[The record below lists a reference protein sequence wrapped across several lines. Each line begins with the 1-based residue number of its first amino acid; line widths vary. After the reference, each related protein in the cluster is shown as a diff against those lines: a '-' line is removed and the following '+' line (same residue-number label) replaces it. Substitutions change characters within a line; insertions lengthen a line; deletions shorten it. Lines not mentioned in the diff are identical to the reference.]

1 MSRKRQLFKAIQKP
15 FRQISKQFL
24 SAINKQIIWLL
35 RTISGTQ
42 RRRGSVNSGFVL
54 PTVAMVVLV
63 VVLLT
68 TAILFR
74 SFERSKNASNV
85 RVNEATMQAATPAL
99 DRAKAKITALFAD
112 PTLPRSVPSNVT
124 LYNTLINKLSI
135 YTLGDETPITLAY
148 DLNKNNKIEAGKT
161 IILENKEN
169 IQTAWKFPAD
179 TDNNGKFDSFILY
192 GIYFRTPP
200 QTGIIQDRS
209 RSPLDART
217 PPMLPAKAGGAC
229 DVAGDTSASLVGSSG
244 WYKLPT
250 GELKKSFFVYAVTV
264 PISDISQATSLD
276 TTKYEKY
283 RGNKGFSAL
292 EMQQDRSQIS
302 ITNNAVVYEDDLDIT
317 PGPIFRLNGR
327 IFTNSN
333 LFTAKS
339 DKDITLFQVSS
350 RDSCYYERENGRI
363 IVGGNVAGSSP
374 ISNTKGDKDGTS
386 AGSNPDI
393 GDVKVHLFKENDAP
407 ATKKLDG
414 TNKSTSNKP
423 NEIAY
428 NTQAYAQRIDLL
440 VKAELAKATTNDPQE
455 VETNTNKRL
464 LYDPSLDAT
473 QVRKEELENW
483 FRKRTRRVP
492 FKEVPYGTSGIEKSA
507 GVDYTIATDTDT
519 FMKGS
524 VNTLRPMDAW
534 IYPIDASTKL
544 TLNTAQLPT
553 RDPDIVD
560 NTPVTETELGDRI
573 VVGNNLPELIW
584 DDTKGDFVG
593 ENDPQPITPALK
605 WTSSTTKNRTR
616 STRVRQLSDLGVT
629 GRDGFWEI
637 SAASPRTN
645 ILDVVG
651 GLRVITG
658 AGIYKPTGSG
668 LPTRPT
674 TVPNDPSTSG
684 VKENAGTVVWPD
696 SMPMLVPDPT
706 DPLDA
711 SKQKRGDLVM
721 RATAVYHY
729 NFDSYNPLAAT
740 ADYYQKPMACVSSYY
755 NPTNQVT
762 ATTNTYNPLDL
773 TTVAASNNGIVY
785 TAPATTAAGITR
797 GQAVDSNGFFAAATN
812 DDDVTNTSVTLL
824 DRLKHQAN
832 LVFPNGRLVNPLL
845 RQALAK
851 ATTSELTL
859 SEQSAIDSTI
869 CAITIA
875 DGTLSRST
883 TYVPDGAIKETAFL
897 DARQIKAID
906 KDKDGLLT
914 GKYNLEVEQRQ
925 PLEIRA
931 TTIDLSLLRT
941 QAIGSASDKEYLL
954 PNSGIIYASR
964 DDAQKDRSDLSENV
978 SASDY
983 KLDPERRPNAIMLIN
998 GSNLSRLNDYR
1009 PEEKG
1014 LILATEL
1021 PAYVKGNFNLHTQQE
1036 FLGDD
1041 FLLFSDSDYDTKFY
1055 TRVEKNRDPNFA
1067 CRPKDSRLPKCTT
1080 GETWRPASVIA
1091 DAVTL
1096 LSGNFREG
1104 FRNEGDYDLRNNQ
1117 QVSDTDAVFNR
1128 LKAGFWNNNFVTSS
1142 NFFTASNDDTYYKG
1156 GPNDTTNDFNNTTRL
1171 VPNPNNSSYLNN
1183 FVTPI
1188 QRRGSFPEYVMEMCF
1203 KIPVSECRE
1212 TDWYIGYDGDNDN
1225 TITAAERGI
1234 QSSDLITL
1242 LRPTPAVGQLVA
1254 GTTARSAKAGFE
1266 RFARRVAFKRNSN
1279 GRLLTS
1285 TNAVITNTNL
1295 GNTTP
1300 VALGITIAGVVAQ
1313 FSDGSLP
1320 QAANN
1325 ALWFATT
1332 KDVNTSKPPGFVSSD
1347 IIYKNNIRLF
1357 YRYPQLPVG
1366 SSPSLSSLRDFPG
1379 NTTTTAFTSSTK
1391 DGSFQ
1396 PLLEPVLQLQVT
1408 TTDPGDDDTAYA
1420 TYPKIVGSSS
1430 LVKNTRWLS
1439 KASETTFNLVVA
1451 AGDTPDRVNS
1461 ISGGSTPTTYEING
1475 GLHNFVRFLENWNGV
1490 NANINGSFI
1499 QFKRSI
1505 YASAPFQVLVRPG
1518 PVNVAVTSGNPSI
1531 PSSTDNINSI
1541 FFRVL
1546 HSERP
1551 GYTSDSTYITNPA
1564 GEAPYYMPPNR
1575 NWGFDVALLAQNP
1588 DLFAQRFVTP
1598 ATDPPN
1604 EYFREVGRDDLWV
1617 KTLLCSVQDE
1627 NANAGDGFED
1637 APSAY
1642 FGTIVSTPVT
1652 TPPTPDRK
1660 FKFVLPV
1667 TERPTNC
1674 QLQPS

>member
-1 MSRKRQLFKAIQKP
+1 MSRKRQLVKAIQKT
-15 FRQISKQFL
+15 FRQTSKQFL
-24 SAINKQIIWLL
+24 SAINKQIILLL

-99 DRAKAKITALFAD
+99 ERAKAKITALFAD
-112 PTLPRSVPSNVT
+112 PTLPRSVPSNLT

-135 YTLGDETPITLAY
+135 YTFGDETPITLAY
-148 DLNKNNKIEAGKT
+148 NLNKSTSTPMIEAGSSMA
-161 IILENKEN
+161 LENQEN

-192 GIYFRTPP
+192 GLYFRTPP
-200 QTGIIQDRS
+200 QTGTTQTRS

-229 DVAGDTSASLVGSSG
+229 DIAGDTSASLVGSSG

-264 PISDISQATSLD
+264 PISDIAQATSLD

-292 EMQQDRSQIS
+292 EMQQDRSQVS

-317 PGPIFRLNGR
+317 PGPRFRLNGR

-333 LFTAKS
+333 LFTAKTS
-339 DKDITLFQVSS
+339 QDITLFQVSS
-350 RDSCYYERENGRI
+350 RYSCYYERENSKI
-363 IVGGNVAGSSP
+363 VVGGNVATSSP
-374 ISNTKGDKDGTS
+374 ISISDTGGTYV
-386 AGSNPDI
+386 D
-393 GDVKVHLFKENDAP
+393 LFVENGAP
-407 ATKKLDG
+407 T
-414 TNKSTSNKP
+414 TNKTLASTNKTTSN
-423 NEIAY
+423 NSNDIAY

-440 VKAELAKATTNDPQE
+440 VNAQLANATSTDPQE
-455 VETNTNKRL
+455 IQSNISNRL
-464 LYDPSLDAT
+464 LSDPSLDPIAI
-473 QVRKEELENW
+473 RKEELGNW
-483 FRKRTRRVP
+483 FRKRTRRIP
-492 FKEVPYGTSGIEKSA
+492 FKEVPYGTSSIQKSA
-507 GVDYTIATDTDT
+507 GVDYTTADAAT

-534 IYPIDASTKL
+534 IYPTDTNTTL

-553 RDPDIVD
+553 IDPDVVD
-560 NTPVTETELGDRI
+560 NTPVIETQLGDRI

-584 DDTKGDFVG
+584 DSTKGDFVG
-593 ENDPQPITPALK
+593 EDDPQPITPAVK
-605 WTSSTTKNRTR
+605 WTSSTTKDRTR

-637 SAASPRTN
+637 SAASPRSN
-645 ILDVVG
+645 PLDVVG

-658 AGIYKPTGSG
+658 AGVYRPTGSG
-668 LPTRPT
+668 LTPTRPT
-674 TVPNDPSTSG
+674 PPDDPSTPVS
-684 VKENAGTVVWPD
+684 VVNESAGTVVWPD
-696 SMPMLVPDPT
+696 TMPMLVPDPT

-729 NFDSYNPLAAT
+729 KFDSYNPQAAT
-740 ADYYQKPMACVSSYY
+740 PDDYQTPMACVSSYY
-755 NPTNQVT
+755 DPTNKDT
-762 ATTNTYNPLDL
+762 ARNTGTLADVSGEVVGAKP
-773 TTVAASNNGIVY
+773 AGARSNNGIVY
-785 TAPATTAAGITR
+785 EAPATTSAGITR
-797 GQAVDSNGFFAAATN
+797 GQTVDSNGFFAVATN

-824 DRLKHQAN
+824 NRLKHQAN

-851 ATTSELTL
+851 ATTSKLTL

-869 CAITIA
+869 CAIQIA
-875 DGTLSRST
+875 DGTLAQSN
-883 TYVPDGAIKETAFL
+883 TYIPHGAITEKAFL

-906 KDKDGLLT
+906 KGGALT
-914 GKYNLEVEQRQ
+914 GNYNLEVEQRQ

-931 TTIDLSLLRT
+931 TTIDLSKLRIP
-941 QAIGSASDKEYLL
+941 AIGAASDKEYLL

-964 DDAQKDRSDLSENV
+964 DDAQKDASNSTSENV

-983 KLDPERRPNAIMLIN
+983 RLDPERRPNAIMLIN
-998 GSNLSRLNDYR
+998 GSDLSRETNYR

-1021 PAYVKGNFNLHTQQE
+1021 PVYVKGDFNLHAKQE
-1036 FLGDD
+1036 FKTPD
-1041 FLLFSDSDYDTKFY
+1041 LLPAPSASTYDTKFY
-1055 TRVEKNRDPNFA
+1055 TRAATNRDPDFA
-1067 CRPKDSRLPKCTT
+1067 CRPNDSRLPNCTT

-1096 LSGNFREG
+1096 LSANFREG

-1117 QVSDTDAVFNR
+1117 GSDPNLILDR
-1128 LKAGFWNNNFVTSS
+1128 LKVGFWNNNFVTSS
-1142 NFFTASNDDTYYKG
+1142 KFLIDSGGDAYYQG
-1156 GPNDTTNDFNNTTRL
+1156 TPTSSDSVN
-1171 VPNPNNSSYLNN
+1171 NNSSYLNN

-1188 QRRGSFPEYVMEMCF
+1188 QRRGTFSEYVMEICF
-1203 KIPVSECRE
+1203 KIPVSECQPG
-1212 TDWYIGYDGDNDN
+1212 DWYVGLDSDAN
-1225 TITAAERGI
+1225 TSNALDLTTEILKR
-1234 QSSDLITL
+1234 SSDVINTDPDKL
-1242 LRPTPAVGQLVA
+1242 LA
-1254 GTTARSAKAGFE
+1254 GTTARSPRTGFE
-1266 RFARRVAFKRNSN
+1266 RFARRVAFKRKYDVATSN
-1279 GRLLTS
+1279 TDFAKTLDASGTVKAF
-1285 TNAVITNTNL
+1285 ND
-1295 GNTTP
+1295 GTP
-1300 VALGITIAGVVAQ
+1300 SVLGIKTVSGNKVVAY
-1313 FSDGSLP
+1313 FDNNTLP
-1320 QAANN
+1320 ETASN

-1332 KDVNTSKPPGFVSSD
+1332 TNTNYTQAPPSTLSE
-1347 IIYKNNIRLF
+1347 IKYNNTNRLF
-1357 YRYPQLPVG
+1357 FRYPKLPASG
-1366 SSPSLSSLRDFPG
+1366 SIRDFPG
-1379 NTTTTAFTSSTK
+1379 AISPFSSTPIRNPLY
-1391 DGSFQ
+1391 Q

-1408 TTDPGDDDTAYA
+1408 TAAPQDNN
-1420 TYPKIVGSSS
+1420 YPTLAGSSS

-1439 KASETTFNLVVA
+1439 QASATNFNLVVA
-1451 AGDTPDRVNS
+1451 GGDTPARV
-1461 ISGGSTPTTYEING
+1461 GSSTYEING
-1475 GLHNFVRFLENWNGV
+1475 GLHNFVRFLENWSGID
-1490 NANINGSFI
+1490 ANINGSFI

-1505 YASAPFQVLVRPG
+1505 FASAPFQAFVRPG
-1518 PVNVAVTSGNPSI
+1518 PTTAPGTTSDPNNTDAPSLAK
-1531 PSSTDNINSI
+1531 NNSI

-1546 HSERP
+1546 HSDRP
-1551 GYTSDSTYITNPA
+1551 GYTSDSTSIGATGA
-1564 GEAPYYMPPNR
+1564 GEAPYYIPPNR

-1598 ATDPPN
+1598 AADPPN

-1617 KTLLCSVQDE
+1617 KTLLCAVQDE
-1627 NANAGDGFED
+1627 NANAGNGFED

-1652 TPPTPDRK
+1652 SPPTPDRK
-1660 FKFVLPV
+1660 FKFALPA
-1667 TERPTNC
+1667 TERPSNC
-1674 QLQPS
+1674 QLPLS

>member
-1 MSRKRQLFKAIQKP
+1 MSRKRQLFKVIQKT
-15 FRQISKQFL
+15 FRQISKQLL
-24 SAINKQIIWLL
+24 SAINRQIIWLL

-42 RRRGSVNSGFVL
+42 RRHGSVNSGFVL

-99 DRAKAKITALFAD
+99 DRAKAKISALFAD
-112 PTLPRSVPSNVT
+112 PTLPRSVPSNLT
-124 LYNTLINKLSI
+124 LYSTLVNKLSV
-135 YTLGDETPITLAY
+135 YTFGDETPITLAY
-148 DLNKNNKIEAGKT
+148 NLNKSTSSPKIEAASSMA
-161 IILENKEN
+161 LENQEN

-200 QTGIIQDRS
+200 QTGITQTRS

-244 WYKLPT
+244 WYKLPN

-264 PISDISQATSLD
+264 PISDIPTTSSLASD
-276 TTKYEKY
+276 TKYEKY

-292 EMQQDRSQIS
+292 EMQQDRSQVS

-317 PGPIFRLNGR
+317 PGPRFRLNGR

-333 LFTAKS
+333 LFTGETS
-339 DKDITLFQVSS
+339 EDITFYQVSS
-350 RDSCYYERENGRI
+350 RYSCYYERENGKI
-363 IVGGNVAGSSP
+363 VVGGNIATSNP
-374 ISNTKGDKDGTS
+374 ISTTNLGGTRIDLFRENN
-386 AGSNPDI
+386 APDTSKSLA
-393 GDVKVHLFKENDAP
+393 D
-407 ATKKLDG
+407 
-414 TNKSTSNKP
+414 TNKTTSN
-423 NEIAY
+423 NSNAIAY

-440 VKAELAKATTNDPQE
+440 VKAQLNNATTTDPQE
-455 VETNTNKRL
+455 IRTNITNRIL
-464 LYDPSLDAT
+464 NDPSLDAT
-473 QVRKEELENW
+473 KVRKEELENW

-492 FKEVPYGTSGIEKSA
+492 FNEVPYGTSAIEKSA
-507 GVDYTIATDTDT
+507 GVDYTTADAAT
-519 FMKGS
+519 FMEGS

-534 IYPIDASTKL
+534 IYPTDANTTL

-553 RDPDIVD
+553 GDPDVVD
-560 NTPVTETELGDRI
+560 NTPVIETQLGDRI

-584 DDTKGDFVG
+584 DNTKGDFVG
-593 ENDPQPITPALK
+593 ENDPQLISAGVK
-605 WTSSTTKNRTR
+605 WTGSATKDRTR

-658 AGIYKPTGSG
+658 AGVYRPNTDSG

-674 TVPNDPSTSG
+674 PPDDPSTPTPSTPILPSE
-684 VKENAGTVVWPD
+684 VNESFGTVVWPD
-696 SMPMLVPDPT
+696 TMPMLVPDPT

-729 NFDSYNPLAAT
+729 NFDSYNPQAAT
-740 ADYYQKPMACVSSYY
+740 PDDYQTPMACVSSYY
-755 NPTNQVT
+755 DPTNKDT
-762 ATTNTYNPLDL
+762 ARNTGTLADVSGEVVGAKP
-773 TTVAASNNGIVY
+773 AGARSNNGIVY
-785 TAPATTAAGITR
+785 EAPATTSAGITR
-797 GQAVDSNGFFAAATN
+797 GQAVDGNGFFAVATT
-812 DDDVTNTSVTLL
+812 DDNVTNTSVTLL
-824 DRLKHQAN
+824 NRLKYQAN

-851 ATTSELTL
+851 ATTSKLTL

-869 CAITIA
+869 CAIQIA
-875 DGTLSRST
+875 DGTLTRST
-883 TYVPDGAIKETAFL
+883 TYIPDGAIKETAFL

-906 KDKDGLLT
+906 KGATLT

-941 QAIGSASDKEYLL
+941 KAIGLVSDKEYLL

-964 DDAQKDRSDLSENV
+964 DDAQKDRSDSTSDNV

-983 KLDPERRPNAIMLIN
+983 KLDYERRPNAIMLIN
-998 GSNLSRLNDYR
+998 GSNLSRLTDYR

-1036 FLGDD
+1036 FLGGD
-1041 FLLFSDSDYDTKFY
+1041 LLDPSAANYDTKFY
-1055 TRVEKNRDPNFA
+1055 TRTAANRDPNFA
-1067 CRPKDSRLPKCTT
+1067 CRPNDSRLPNCGT
-1080 GETWRPASVIA
+1080 GETWRPASVLA

-1096 LSGNFREG
+1096 LSDNFRQG
-1104 FRNEGDYDLRNNQ
+1104 FRNEGDYDLRNNH
-1117 QVSDTDAVFNR
+1117 QVSDADAVFNR

-1142 NFFTASNDDTYYKG
+1142 NFFTSSNDDTYYKG
-1156 GPNDTTNDFNNTTRL
+1156 TPTGADSVNF
-1171 VPNPNNSSYLNN
+1171 NSSYLNN

-1212 TDWYIGYDGDNDN
+1212 TNWYIGYDGDRSIQSHNLPAN
-1225 TITAAERGI
+1225 AER
-1234 QSSDLITL
+1234 DKL
-1242 LRPTPAVGQLVA
+1242 LA
-1254 GTTARSAKAGFE
+1254 GTTAQPAKAGFE
-1266 RFARRVAFKRNSN
+1266 RFARRVAFKRNSS

-1285 TNAVITNTNL
+1285 SNIVITNANL
-1295 GNTTP
+1295 TSTTP
-1300 VALGITIAGVVAQ
+1300 VALGITTVGGAKVVAQ
-1313 FSDGSLP
+1313 FSDSTSIMP
-1320 QAANN
+1320 EPANN

-1332 KDVNTSKPPGFVSSD
+1332 KNTNNTKPPELNGSE

-1366 SSPSLSSLRDFPG
+1366 SLPSLSSLRDFPG
-1379 NTTTTAFTSSTK
+1379 STATTTATTTPFTLSTR

-1408 TTDPGDDDTAYA
+1408 TTDPDDTEK
-1420 TYPKIVGSSS
+1420 TYVAIASSS
-1430 LVKNTRWLS
+1430 SFVKNTKWLS
-1439 KASETTFNLVVA
+1439 QASETTFNLVIA
-1451 AGDTPDRVNS
+1451 SGDTPARVNS

-1475 GLHNFVRFLENWNGV
+1475 GLHNFVRFLENWNGI

-1518 PVNVAVTSGNPSI
+1518 PTTVAATSSNPSV
-1531 PSSTDNINSI
+1531 PSSTANIDSI
-1541 FFRVL
+1541 FFRTL
-1546 HSERP
+1546 FSTRP
-1551 GYTSDSTYITNPA
+1551 GYTSDSTFTTNGA
-1564 GEAPYYMPPNR
+1564 GEAPYYTPPNR

-1588 DLFAQRFVTP
+1588 DLFAQRFVIP

-1617 KTLLCSVQDE
+1617 KTLLCGVQTQTS
-1627 NANAGDGFED
+1627 DGFED
-1637 APSAY
+1637 ADTSY
-1642 FGTIVSTPVT
+1642 FGNG
-1652 TPPTPDRK
+1652 
-1660 FKFVLPV
+1660 FKFALPA
-1667 TERPTNC
+1667 TERPTSC

>member
-1 MSRKRQLFKAIQKP
+1 MSRKRQLFKVIQKN
-15 FRQISKQFL
+15 FIQINKQLL

-99 DRAKAKITALFAD
+99 DRAKAKISALFAD
-112 PTLPRSVPSNVT
+112 PTLPRSVPSNLT
-124 LYNTLINKLSI
+124 LYNTLVNKLSI
-135 YTLGDETPITLAY
+135 YTFGDETPITLAY
-148 DLNKNNKIEAGKT
+148 NLNKNTTIEASSSMA
-161 IILENKEN
+161 LENQES

-200 QTGIIQDRS
+200 QTGTLRS

-264 PISDISQATSLD
+264 PISDIAQATSLD

-292 EMQQDRSQIS
+292 EMQQDRSQVS

-317 PGPIFRLNGR
+317 PGPRFRLNGR

-333 LFTAKS
+333 LFTAKTS
-339 DKDITLFQVSS
+339 EDITLFQVSS
-350 RDSCYYERENGRI
+350 RYSCYYERENSKI
-363 IVGGNVAGSSP
+363 VVGGNIATSSP
-374 ISNTKGDKDGTS
+374 ISTSNTGGTYV
-386 AGSNPDI
+386 D
-393 GDVKVHLFKENDAP
+393 LFVENGAP
-407 ATKKLDG
+407 T
-414 TNKSTSNKP
+414 TNKTLASTNKTTSN
-423 NEIAY
+423 NSNDIAY

-440 VKAELAKATTNDPQE
+440 VKAQLNNATTTDPQE
-455 VETNTNKRL
+455 IRTNITNRTL
-464 LYDPSLDAT
+464 NDPSLDAT
-473 QVRKEELENW
+473 KVRKEELENW

-492 FKEVPYGTSGIEKSA
+492 FKEVLYGNSA
-507 GVDYTIATDTDT
+507 IIKTGTTEYDYITDATT

-534 IYPIDASTKL
+534 IYPTDTNTTL
-544 TLNTAQLPT
+544 TLDTAQLPT
-553 RDPDIVD
+553 RDPDVVD
-560 NTPVTETELGDRI
+560 NTPVIETQLGDRI

-584 DDTKGDFVG
+584 DSTKGDFVG
-593 ENDPQPITPALK
+593 ENDPQPISPAVR
-605 WTSSTTKNRTR
+605 WTSSTTKDRTR
-616 STRVRQLSDLGVT
+616 STRLRQLSDLGVT

-637 SAASPRTN
+637 SAASPRSN
-645 ILDVVG
+645 PLDVVG

-658 AGIYKPTGSG
+658 AGIYKPTGSNPTDSG

-674 TVPNDPSTSG
+674 PTNDPTTSG
-684 VKENAGTVVWPD
+684 VNENAGIVVWPD
-696 SMPMLVPDPT
+696 TMPMLIPDPL

-729 NFDSYNPLAAT
+729 KFDSYEPKAAT
-740 ADYYQKPMACVSSYY
+740 PDDYQTPMACVSSYY
-755 NPTNQVT
+755 DPTNNET
-762 ATTNTYNPLDL
+762 ARNAGTLPDVSGDTS
-773 TTVAASNNGIVY
+773 VARTAGARSNNGVVY
-785 TAPATTAAGITR
+785 DAPATTSAGITR
-797 GQAVDSNGFFAAATN
+797 GQTVDSNGFFTLAASA
-812 DDDVTNTSVTLL
+812 DDVTNTSVSLL
-824 DRLKHQAN
+824 DRLKYQAN

-851 ATTSELTL
+851 ATTSKLTL

-869 CAITIA
+869 CAINIA
-875 DGTLSRST
+875 DGTVAQST
-883 TYVPDGAIKETAFL
+883 TYIPHGAITERAFL

-906 KDKDGLLT
+906 KGGSLT
-914 GKYNLEVEQRQ
+914 GNYNLEVEQRQ

-931 TTIDLSLLRT
+931 TTIDLGLLCTRVDLNCT
-941 QAIGSASDKEYLL
+941 RAIGAASDHEYLL

-964 DDAQKDRSDLSENV
+964 DDAQKDRSDSTSENV

-998 GSNLSRLNDYR
+998 GSNLSRETNYR
-1009 PEEKG
+1009 AEEKG

-1021 PAYVKGNFNLHTQQE
+1021 PVYVKGDFNLHTKQE
-1036 FLGDD
+1036 FKTPD
-1041 FLLFSDSDYDTKFY
+1041 LLPAPSASNYDTKFY
-1055 TRVEKNRDPNFA
+1055 TRAAANRDPNFA
-1067 CRPKDSRLPKCTT
+1067 CRPSDPRLPNCTT

-1096 LSGNFREG
+1096 LSNSFREG
-1104 FRNEGDYDLRNNQ
+1104 FRDEGDYDLRNNQ
-1117 QVSDTDAVFNR
+1117 GSDPNLVLKR
-1128 LKAGFWNNNFVTSS
+1128 LKIGFWNNNFVTSS
-1142 NFFTASNDDTYYKG
+1142 KFLINSGGDAYYQG
-1156 GPNDTTNDFNNTTRL
+1156 TPTSTDNS
-1171 VPNPNNSSYLNN
+1171 SSYLTN

-1188 QRRGSFPEYVMEMCF
+1188 QRRGTFPEYVMEMCF
-1203 KIPVSECRE
+1203 KIPVSECTE
-1212 TDWYIGYDGDNDN
+1212 LDWYIGYDGDR
-1225 TITAAERGI
+1225 TIKSHNLPANAEL
-1234 QSSDLITL
+1234 SKL
-1242 LRPTPAVGQLVA
+1242 LA
-1254 GTTARSAKAGFE
+1254 GTTAQPAQAGFE
-1266 RFARRVAFKRNSN
+1266 RFARRVAYKRN
-1279 GRLLTS
+1279 
-1285 TNAVITNTNL
+1285 NL
-1295 GNTTP
+1295 GQTVDASGNFMAWNSGTP
-1300 VALGITIAGVVAQ
+1300 VVLGITNAAQ
-1313 FSDGSLP
+1313 VGLFSNGSIP
-1320 QAANN
+1320 PTASN
-1325 ALWFATT
+1325 ALWFATSTDTDYT
-1332 KDVNTSKPPGFVSSD
+1332 KTPGSPLNT
-1347 IIYKNNIRLF
+1347 ITYNATNRLF
-1357 YRYPQLPVG
+1357 FRYHKAPAQ
-1366 SSPSLSSLRDFPG
+1366 SLRDFPG
-1379 NTTTTAFTSSTK
+1379 TTTGFTSTAK
-1391 DGSFQ
+1391 DATYQ

-1408 TTDPGDDDTAYA
+1408 TAAPPTNNNN
-1420 TYPKIVGSSS
+1420 YPSLAGASSSS

-1439 KASETTFNLVVA
+1439 QASATNFNLVVA
-1451 AGDTPDRVNS
+1451 GGDTPARV
-1461 ISGGSTPTTYEING
+1461 GSSTYEING
-1475 GLHNFVRFLENWNGV
+1475 GLHNFVRFLENWSGID
-1490 NANINGSFI
+1490 ANINGSFI

-1505 YASAPFQVLVRPG
+1505 FASAPFQAFVRPG
-1518 PVNVAVTSGNPSI
+1518 PTTAPATTADPNF
-1531 PSSTDNINSI
+1531 TDAASLAKNNSI
-1541 FFRVL
+1541 FYRVL
-1546 HSERP
+1546 HSDRP
-1551 GYTSDSTYITNPA
+1551 GYTSDSTSIGATGA
-1564 GEAPYYMPPNR
+1564 GEAPYYIPPNR

-1617 KTLLCSVQDE
+1617 KTLLCAVQDE
-1627 NANAGDGFED
+1627 NANAGNGFED

-1660 FKFVLPV
+1660 FKFALPA
-1667 TERPTNC
+1667 TERPTSC

>member
-1 MSRKRQLFKAIQKP
+1 MPRKRQLFKAIQKT
-15 FRQISKQFL
+15 FSQISKQFL

-135 YTLGDETPITLAY
+135 YTFGDETPITLAY
-148 DLNKNNKIEAGKT
+148 NLNKSTSSPMIEAGSSVV
-161 IILENKEN
+161 LENKEN

-192 GIYFRTPP
+192 GLYFRTPP
-200 QTGIIQDRS
+200 QTGTTQTRS

-229 DVAGDTSASLVGSSG
+229 DIAGDTSASLVGSSG

-264 PISDISQATSLD
+264 PISDIAQATSLD

-292 EMQQDRSQIS
+292 EMQQDRNQVP

-317 PGPIFRLNGR
+317 PGPRFRLNGR

-333 LFTAKS
+333 LFTGETS
-339 DKDITLFQVSS
+339 EDITFFQVSS
-350 RDSCYYERENGRI
+350 RYSCYYERENSKI
-363 IVGGNVAGSSP
+363 VVGGNIATNNP
-374 ISNTKGDKDGTS
+374 ISTTNLGGTRVDLFRENNAPDTTKS
-386 AGSNPDI
+386 LA
-393 GDVKVHLFKENDAP
+393 
-407 ATKKLDG
+407 G
-414 TNKSTSNKP
+414 TNKTTSN
-423 NEIAY
+423 NSNDIAY

-440 VKAELAKATTNDPQE
+440 VKAQFYNASTTDPQE
-455 VETNTNKRL
+455 IRTNISNRILT
-464 LYDPSLDAT
+464 DPSLDANK
-473 QVRKEELENW
+473 VRKEELENW

-492 FKEVPYGTSGIEKSA
+492 FKEVPYGTSAIIKSGTTEYDYITDA
-507 GVDYTIATDTDT
+507 GT

-534 IYPIDASTKL
+534 IYPTDTNTTL

-560 NTPVTETELGDRI
+560 DTPVTETELGDRI

-584 DDTKGDFVG
+584 DSTKGDFVG
-593 ENDPQPITPALK
+593 ENAPQAISPAVK
-605 WTSSTTKNRTR
+605 WTSSTTKDRTR

-668 LPTRPT
+668 LPSRPT

-684 VKENAGTVVWPD
+684 VNENAGTVVWPD
-696 SMPMLVPDPT
+696 SMPMLVPDPL

-721 RATAVYHY
+721 RATVVYHY

-740 ADYYQKPMACVSSYY
+740 PDDYQTPMACVSSYY
-755 NPTNQVT
+755 DPTNKDT
-762 ATTNTYNPLDL
+762 ARNTGTLADVSGEVVGTKP
-773 TTVAASNNGIVY
+773 AGARSNNGIVY
-785 TAPATTAAGITR
+785 EAPATTSAGITR

-851 ATTSELTL
+851 ATTSKLTL

-869 CAITIA
+869 CAIKIA
-875 DGTLSRST
+875 DGSLSTST

-906 KDKDGLLT
+906 KGAALT
-914 GKYNLEVEQRQ
+914 GNYNLEVEQRQ

-931 TTIDLSLLRT
+931 TTIDLNLLRT
-941 QAIGSASDKEYLL
+941 KAIGAASDKEYLL

-964 DDAQKDRSDLSENV
+964 DDAQKDRSDSTSDNV

-1009 PEEKG
+1009 AEEKG

-1021 PAYVKGNFNLHTQQE
+1021 PAYVKGNFNLHAKQE
-1036 FLGDD
+1036 FLGGD
-1041 FLLFSDSDYDTKFY
+1041 LLDPSASDYDTKFY
-1055 TRVEKNRDPNFA
+1055 TRTAANRDRNFA
-1067 CRPKDSRLPKCTT
+1067 CRPNDSRLPNCTT

-1104 FRNEGDYDLRNNQ
+1104 FRNEGDYDLRNNY
-1117 QVSDTDAVFNR
+1117 QVSNADAVLNR

-1142 NFFTASNDDTYYKG
+1142 NFFTASNDDTYYKSG
-1156 GPNDTTNDFNNTTRL
+1156 SSDTTNDFNNTTRL

-1203 KIPVSECRE
+1203 KIPVSECTE
-1212 TDWYIGYDGDNDN
+1212 TDWYIGYDGNRSIQSHN
-1225 TITAAERGI
+1225 LPANAER
-1234 QSSDLITL
+1234 DKL
-1242 LRPTPAVGQLVA
+1242 LA
-1254 GTTARSAKAGFE
+1254 GTTAQSAKAGFE
-1266 RFARRVAFKRNSN
+1266 RFARRVAFKRNSS

-1285 TNAVITNTNL
+1285 TNVVITSTNL
-1295 GNTTP
+1295 ALNNITP
-1300 VALGITIAGVVAQ
+1300 VALGITTVGGAKVVAQ
-1313 FSDGSLP
+1313 FNDSSLP
-1320 QAANN
+1320 EPANN

-1332 KDVNTSKPPGFVSSD
+1332 KEISIKAPGFSGSD

-1357 YRYPQLPVG
+1357 YRYPQVPAA
-1366 SSPSLSSLRDFPG
+1366 SLSSLRDFPG
-1379 NTTTTAFTSSTK
+1379 STTTFTR

-1408 TTDPGDDDTAYA
+1408 TTDPDNTEK
-1420 TYPKIVGSSS
+1420 TYTDIASSS
-1430 LVKNTRWLS
+1430 SFVKNTRWLS
-1439 KASETTFNLVVA
+1439 LASDTTFNLVIA
-1451 AGDTPDRVNS
+1451 SGDTPARVNS

-1475 GLHNFVRFLENWNGV
+1475 GLHNFVRFLENWNGI

-1518 PVNVAVTSGNPSI
+1518 PATVAAT
-1531 PSSTDNINSI
+1531 SSTPSALSSTANIDSI
-1541 FFRVL
+1541 FFRTL
-1546 HSERP
+1546 YSTRP
-1551 GYTSDSTYITNPA
+1551 GYTSDSTFTTNGA

-1598 ATDPPN
+1598 AADPPS

-1617 KTLLCSVQDE
+1617 KTLLCAVQTQT
-1627 NANAGDGFED
+1627 ADGFD
-1637 APSAY
+1637 TADTTY
-1642 FGTIVSTPVT
+1642 FGN
-1652 TPPTPDRK
+1652 D
-1660 FKFVLPV
+1660 FKFALPA

>member
-1 MSRKRQLFKAIQKP
+1 MSRKRQLFKVIQKN
-15 FRQISKQFL
+15 FRQIKKQLL

-42 RRRGSVNSGFVL
+42 RRRSSVNSGFVL

-99 DRAKAKITALFAD
+99 DRAKAKISALFAD
-112 PTLPRSVPSNVT
+112 PTLPRSVPSNLT
-124 LYNTLINKLSI
+124 LYNTLINKLSV
-135 YTLGDETPITLAY
+135 YTFGDETPITLAY
-148 DLNKNNKIEAGKT
+148 NLNKSTSTPKIEAGGSMA
-161 IILENKEN
+161 LENQEN

-192 GIYFRTPP
+192 GLYFRTPP
-200 QTGIIQDRS
+200 QTGTTQNRS

-229 DVAGDTSASLVGSSG
+229 DIAGDTSASLVGSSG

-264 PISDISQATSLD
+264 PISDIAQATSLD
-276 TTKYEKY
+276 TNKYEKY

-292 EMQQDRSQIS
+292 EMQQDRSQVS

-317 PGPIFRLNGR
+317 PGPRFRLNGR

-333 LFTAKS
+333 LFTGETS
-339 DKDITLFQVSS
+339 EDITFFQVSS
-350 RDSCYYERENGRI
+350 RYSCYYERENGKI
-363 IVGGNVAGSSP
+363 VVGGNIATSSS
-374 ISNTKGDKDGTS
+374 INTTNLGGTRVDLFRENN
-386 AGSNPDI
+386 APDT
-393 GDVKVHLFKENDAP
+393 
-407 ATKKLDG
+407 TKSLAG
-414 TNKSTSNKP
+414 TNKTTSN
-423 NEIAY
+423 NSNDIAY

-440 VKAELAKATTNDPQE
+440 VNAQFNNAATTDPQE
-455 VETNTNKRL
+455 IRTNITNRTL
-464 LYDPSLDAT
+464 NDPSLDAT
-473 QVRKEELENW
+473 KVRKEELENW

-492 FKEVPYGTSGIEKSA
+492 FKEVPYGTSAIEKSA
-507 GVDYTIATDTDT
+507 GVDYTTADAAT
-519 FMKGS
+519 FMNGS

-534 IYPIDASTKL
+534 IYPIDTNTKL

-553 RDPDIVD
+553 RDPDVVD
-560 NTPVTETELGDRI
+560 NTPVIETELGDRI

-584 DDTKGDFVG
+584 DTTKGDFVG
-593 ENDPQPITPALK
+593 ENDPQAISPAVK
-605 WTSSTTKNRTR
+605 WTSSTTKDRTR

-684 VKENAGTVVWPD
+684 VNENAGTVVWPD
-696 SMPMLVPDPT
+696 TMPMLVPDPL

-721 RATAVYHY
+721 RATVVYHY
-729 NFDSYNPLAAT
+729 NFNSYNPVAT
-740 ADYYQKPMACVSSYY
+740 TPDDYQTPMACVSSYY
-755 NPTNQVT
+755 NPTNQAT

-773 TTVAASNNGIVY
+773 TTAAASNNGIVY
-785 TAPATTAAGITR
+785 DAPTTTAANITR

-812 DDDVTNTSVTLL
+812 DDDVTNISVALL
-824 DRLKHQAN
+824 VRLKHQAN

-851 ATTSELTL
+851 ATTSKLTL

-869 CAITIA
+869 CAIQIA
-875 DGTLSRST
+875 DGTLTTST
-883 TYVPDGAIKETAFL
+883 TYVPDGAIKEIAFL

-906 KDKDGLLT
+906 KGAALT

-941 QAIGSASDKEYLL
+941 KAIGSVSDKEYLL

-964 DDAQKDRSDLSENV
+964 DDAQKDRSDSTSDNV

-998 GSNLSRLNDYR
+998 GSDLSRLTDYR

-1021 PAYVKGNFNLHTQQE
+1021 PAYVKGNFNLHAKQE
-1036 FLGDD
+1036 FLGGD
-1041 FLLFSDSDYDTKFY
+1041 LLDPSASNYDTKFY
-1055 TRVEKNRDPNFA
+1055 TRTATNRDPNFA
-1067 CRPKDSRLPKCTT
+1067 CRPNDSRLPNCTT

-1104 FRNEGDYDLRNNQ
+1104 FRNEGDYDLRNNY
-1117 QVSDTDAVFNR
+1117 QVSDADTVLNR

-1142 NFFTASNDDTYYKG
+1142 NFFTSSNDDTYYKG
-1156 GPNDTTNDFNNTTRL
+1156 TPTATDSVNF
-1171 VPNPNNSSYLNN
+1171 NSSYLNN

-1188 QRRGSFPEYVMEMCF
+1188 QRRGNFPEYVMEMCF
-1203 KIPVSECRE
+1203 KIPVSGCTE
-1212 TDWYIGYDGDNDN
+1212 TDWYIGYDGDRSIKSHNLPAN
-1225 TITAAERGI
+1225 AQLTK
-1234 QSSDLITL
+1234 L
-1242 LRPTPAVGQLVA
+1242 LA
-1254 GTTARSAKAGFE
+1254 GTTAQSANVDFR
-1266 RFARRVAFKRNSN
+1266 RFARRVAFKRDIN
-1279 GRLLTS
+1279 GKLLTS
-1285 TNAVITNTNL
+1285 GGAVITSANISQT
-1295 GNTTP
+1295 GYTP
-1300 VALGITIAGVVAQ
+1300 VALGITTVGGVKVVAQ
-1313 FSDGSLP
+1313 FNDGSLP
-1320 QAANN
+1320 EPANN

-1332 KDVNTSKPPGFVSSD
+1332 KDINTTKPPGFSGSD
-1347 IIYKNNIRLF
+1347 IIYENNIRLF
-1357 YRYPQLPVG
+1357 YRYPQVPA
-1366 SSPSLSSLRDFPG
+1366 SLLSTFRDFPG
-1379 NTTTTAFTSSTK
+1379 STTTFTR

-1408 TTDPGDDDTAYA
+1408 TTDADDTEK
-1420 TYPKIVGSSS
+1420 TYTDIASSS
-1430 LVKNTRWLS
+1430 SFVKNTRWLS
-1439 KASETTFNLVVA
+1439 QASDTTFNLVIA
-1451 AGDTPDRVNS
+1451 SGDTPARVNS

-1475 GLHNFVRFLENWNGV
+1475 GLHNFVRFLENWNGI

-1518 PVNVAVTSGNPSI
+1518 PTTVAATSST
-1531 PSSTDNINSI
+1531 PSSLSSTANIDSI
-1541 FFRVL
+1541 FFRTL
-1546 HSERP
+1546 FSTRP
-1551 GYTSDSTYITNPA
+1551 GYTSDSTFTTNGA
-1564 GEAPYYMPPNR
+1564 GEAPYYTPPNR

-1617 KTLLCSVQDE
+1617 KTLLCAVQDE
-1627 NANAGDGFED
+1627 NANAGNGFED

-1652 TPPTPDRK
+1652 TPPAPNRK
-1660 FKFVLPV
+1660 FKFALPA
-1667 TERPTNC
+1667 TERPTSC
-1674 QLQPS
+1674 ELQPS

>member
-1 MSRKRQLFKAIQKP
+1 MSRKGQLFKVIQKT
-15 FRQISKQFL
+15 FRQINKQLL

-99 DRAKAKITALFAD
+99 DRAKAKISALFAD
-112 PTLPRSVPSNVT
+112 PTLPRSVPSNLT

-135 YTLGDETPITLAY
+135 YTFGDETPITLAY
-148 DLNKNNKIEAGKT
+148 NLNKSTSNPMIEAGSSMA
-161 IILENKEN
+161 LENQEN

-200 QTGIIQDRS
+200 QTGTTQNRS

-264 PISDISQATSLD
+264 PISDIAQATSLD

-292 EMQQDRSQIS
+292 EMQQDRSQVS

-317 PGPIFRLNGR
+317 PGPRFRLNGR

-333 LFTAKS
+333 LFTAKTNQ
-339 DKDITLFQVSS
+339 DITLFQVSS
-350 RDSCYYERENGRI
+350 RYSCYYERENSKI
-363 IVGGNVAGSSP
+363 VVGGNIATSSP
-374 ISNTKGDKDGTS
+374 ISTSNTGGTYV
-386 AGSNPDI
+386 D
-393 GDVKVHLFKENDAP
+393 LFVENGAP
-407 ATKKLDG
+407 T
-414 TNKSTSNKP
+414 TNKTLASTNKTTSN
-423 NEIAY
+423 NSNDIAY

-440 VKAELAKATTNDPQE
+440 VKAQLNNATTTDPQE
-455 VETNTNKRL
+455 IRTNINNRIL
-464 LYDPSLDAT
+464 NDPSLDAT
-473 QVRKEELENW
+473 KVRKEELENW

-492 FKEVPYGTSGIEKSA
+492 FKEVPYGNSA
-507 GVDYTIATDTDT
+507 IIKTGTTEYDYITDATT

-524 VNTLRPMDAW
+524 ANTLRPMDAW
-534 IYPIDASTKL
+534 IYPTDANTTL
-544 TLNTAQLPT
+544 TLDTAQLPT
-553 RDPDIVD
+553 GDPDVVD
-560 NTPVTETELGDRI
+560 NTPVIETQLGDRI

-584 DDTKGDFVG
+584 DSTKGDFVG
-593 ENDPQPITPALK
+593 ENDPQAISPAVR
-605 WTSSTTKNRTR
+605 WTGSTTKDRTR

-637 SAASPRTN
+637 SAASPRSN
-645 ILDVVG
+645 PLDVVG

-658 AGIYKPTGSG
+658 AGIYNPTGSG
-668 LPTRPT
+668 LTPTRPT
-674 TVPNDPSTSG
+674 PTNDPSTSG
-684 VKENAGTVVWPD
+684 VNESAGTVVWPD
-696 SMPMLVPDPT
+696 TMPMLIPDAT

-729 NFDSYNPLAAT
+729 KFDPYNPQAT
-740 ADYYQKPMACVSSYY
+740 TPDDYQTPMACVSSYY
-755 NPTNQVT
+755 DPTNKDT
-762 ATTNTYNPLDL
+762 AINTGTLADVSGVP
-773 TTVAASNNGIVY
+773 VGAKPAGARSNNGIVY
-785 TAPATTAAGITR
+785 EAPATTSAGITR
-797 GQAVDSNGFFAAATN
+797 GQTVDSNGFFAAATN

-824 DRLKHQAN
+824 NRLKHQAN

-851 ATTSELTL
+851 ATTSKLTL

-869 CAITIA
+869 CAIQIA
-875 DGTLSRST
+875 DGTLAQST
-883 TYVPDGAIKETAFL
+883 TYIPHGAITERAFL
-897 DARQIKAID
+897 DARQIKDID
-906 KDKDGLLT
+906 KGDPSTLT
-914 GKYNLEVEQRQ
+914 GYYNLEVEQRQ

-931 TTIDLSLLRT
+931 TTIDLSKLRT
-941 QAIGSASDKEYLL
+941 QAIGAASDNEYLL

-964 DDAQKDRSDLSENV
+964 DDAQKDRSNPNSENV

-983 KLDPERRPNAIMLIN
+983 RLDPERRPNAIMLIN
-998 GSNLSRLNDYR
+998 GSNLSRQTNYR
-1009 PEEKG
+1009 AEEKG

-1021 PAYVKGNFNLHTQQE
+1021 PVYVEGDFNLHTKQE
-1036 FLGDD
+1036 FKTPD
-1041 FLLFSDSDYDTKFY
+1041 LLPAPSAATYDTKFY
-1055 TRVEKNRDPNFA
+1055 TRAAANRDPDFA
-1067 CRPKDSRLPKCTT
+1067 CRPSDPRLPNCTT

-1117 QVSDTDAVFNR
+1117 GSDPNVVLNR
-1128 LKAGFWNNNFVTSS
+1128 LKVGFWNNNFVTSS
-1142 NFFTASNDDTYYKG
+1142 NFFTATNDDSYYK
-1156 GPNDTTNDFNNTTRL
+1156 DTPTATDLRDY
-1171 VPNPNNSSYLNN
+1171 NSSYLNN

-1188 QRRGSFPEYVMEMCF
+1188 QRRGDFPEYVMEMCF
-1203 KIPVSECRE
+1203 KIPVSECQPS
-1212 TDWYIGYDGDNDN
+1212 DWYVGLDSDADKDNAL
-1225 TITAAERGI
+1225 TSAEIFKR
-1234 QSSDLITL
+1234 SSEVINADPERL
-1242 LRPTPAVGQLVA
+1242 LA
-1254 GTTARSAKAGFE
+1254 GTTKWRSPRAGFE
-1266 RFARRVAFKRNSN
+1266 GFARRVAFKRKYTPTNDPNFGKLVNTLN
-1279 GRLLTS
+1279 G
-1285 TNAVITNTNL
+1285 VITYTSD
-1295 GNTTP
+1295 TP
-1300 VALGITIAGVVAQ
+1300 IPLGIKSGVVKE
-1313 FSDGSLP
+1313 LP
-1320 QAANN
+1320 LVITGGAVDPSSIPDIASN

-1332 KDVNTSKPPGFVSSD
+1332 TSIVTTPPASTMSEIKYNNTDRV
-1347 IIYKNNIRLF
+1347 F
-1357 YRYPQLPVG
+1357 YRYPKLPATG
-1366 SSPSLSSLRDFPG
+1366 SVRDFPG
-1379 NTTTTAFTSSTK
+1379 ATSFAVAPIRDASY
-1391 DGSFQ
+1391 Q
-1396 PLLEPVLQLQVT
+1396 PLFEPVLQLQIT
-1408 TTDPGDDDTAYA
+1408 TGTPPTNLNYA
-1420 TYPKIVGSSS
+1420 ALAGASSV
-1430 LVKNTRWLS
+1430 VKNTRWLS
-1439 KASETTFNLVVA
+1439 QASQTNFNLVVA
-1451 AGDTPDRVNS
+1451 AGDTPARV
-1461 ISGGSTPTTYEING
+1461 GSSTYEING
-1475 GLHNFVRFLENWNGV
+1475 GLHNFVRFLENWDGID
-1490 NANINGSFI
+1490 ANINGSFI

-1505 YASAPFQVLVRPG
+1505 YATAPFQALVRPG
-1518 PVNVAVTSGNPSI
+1518 PTTPPATTADPNDTTAPNLLK
-1531 PSSTDNINSI
+1531 NNSI

-1546 HSERP
+1546 NSARP
-1551 GYTSDSTYITNPA
+1551 GYTSDSTYITNPS

-1598 ATDPPN
+1598 AADPPN

-1617 KTLLCSVQDE
+1617 KTLLCGVQTQTS
-1627 NANAGDGFED
+1627 DGFETAD
-1637 APSAY
+1637 TTY
-1642 FGTIVSTPVT
+1642 FGSG
-1652 TPPTPDRK
+1652 
-1660 FKFVLPV
+1660 FKFALPA
-1667 TERPTNC
+1667 TERPTSC

>member
-1 MSRKRQLFKAIQKP
+1 MSRKRQLFKVIQKN
-15 FRQISKQFL
+15 FIQINKQLL

-35 RTISGTQ
+35 RTIFGTQ

-99 DRAKAKITALFAD
+99 DRAKAKISALFSDA
-112 PTLPRSVPSNVT
+112 TLPRSVPSNVT
-124 LYNTLINKLSI
+124 LYNTLINKLPV
-135 YTLGDETPITLAY
+135 YTFGDETPITLAY
-148 DLNKNNKIEAGKT
+148 DLDKDNTIEADKT
-161 IILENKEN
+161 ILLENKEN

-200 QTGIIQDRS
+200 QTGTTQTRS

-264 PISDISQATSLD
+264 PISDIAQATSLD
-276 TTKYEKY
+276 TTNKYEKY

-317 PGPIFRLNGR
+317 PGPRFRLNGR

-333 LFTAKS
+333 LFTAQT
-339 DKDITLFQVSS
+339 DKPITLFQVSS
-350 RDSCYYERENGRI
+350 RYSCYYERENGKI
-363 IVGGNVAGSSP
+363 VVGGNVAVNSP
-374 ISNTKGDKDGTS
+374 ISVVTINADGTS
-386 AGSNPDI
+386 TDPGGTRVDLFRENNTPDI
-393 GDVKVHLFKENDAP
+393 SKSLESA
-407 ATKKLDG
+407 
-414 TNKSTSNKP
+414 NKTTSN
-423 NEIAY
+423 NSNDIAY
-428 NTQAYAQRIDLL
+428 NTQAYAERIDLL
-440 VKAELAKATTNDPQE
+440 VNAQLLKATTTDPQE
-455 VETNTNKRL
+455 IQTNITKRTQK
-464 LYDPSLDAT
+464 DPSLDAT
-473 QVRKEELENW
+473 KVRKEELENW

-507 GVDYTIATDTDT
+507 GVKYTTADATT
-519 FMKGS
+519 FLKDSG
-524 VNTLRPMDAW
+524 NILRPMDAW
-534 IYPIDASTKL
+534 IYPTDANTKL
-544 TLNTAQLPT
+544 LLNTAQLPT

-560 NTPVTETELGDRI
+560 NTPVIETELGDRI

-584 DDTKGDFVG
+584 DNTKGDFVG
-593 ENDPQPITPALK
+593 ENDPQAISPAVR
-605 WTSSTTKNRTR
+605 WTSSTTKDRTR

-637 SAASPRTN
+637 SAASPRSN
-645 ILDVVG
+645 PLDVVG

-684 VKENAGTVVWPD
+684 VNENAGTVVWPD

-721 RATAVYHY
+721 RATVVYHY
-729 NFDSYNPLAAT
+729 NFDSYNPEAAT
-740 ADYYQKPMACVSSYY
+740 PDDYQTPMACISSYY
-755 NPTNQVT
+755 NPTNQAT

-785 TAPATTAAGITR
+785 AAPTTTAAGITR
-797 GQAVDSNGFFAAATN
+797 GQAVDSNGFFAAVTN

-851 ATTSELTL
+851 ATTLTL

-869 CAITIA
+869 CAIQIA
-875 DGTLSRST
+875 DGTLSTST
-883 TYVPDGAIKETAFL
+883 TYVDNGAIKETAFL

-906 KDKDGLLT
+906 KGAALT
-914 GKYNLEVEQRQ
+914 GNYNLEVEQRQ

-931 TTIDLSLLRT
+931 TVIDLSKLRT
-941 QAIGSASDKEYLL
+941 QAIGAASDKEYLL

-964 DDAQKDRSDLSENV
+964 DDAQKDRSDSTSDNV

-998 GSNLSRLNDYR
+998 GSDLSRQVGSDSSHYNDYR

-1014 LILATEL
+1014 LILATEV
-1021 PAYVKGNFNLHTQQE
+1021 PAYVKGNFNLHTKQE
-1036 FLGDD
+1036 FKGTD
-1041 FLLFSDSDYDTKFY
+1041 LLPTPSIPTDTSYDTKFY
-1055 TRVEKNRDPNFA
+1055 TRAAANRDPNFA
-1067 CRPKDSRLPKCTT
+1067 CRPNDSRLPNCTT

-1096 LSGNFREG
+1096 LSSNFREG

-1117 QVSDTDAVFNR
+1117 QVSDADAVFNR

-1142 NFFTASNDDTYYKG
+1142 NFFTTSNNDTYYKG
-1156 GPNDTTNDFNNTTRL
+1156 TPTATDSVNF
-1171 VPNPNNSSYLNN
+1171 NSSYLNN

-1188 QRRGSFPEYVMEMCF
+1188 QRRGTFPEYVMEMCF

-1234 QSSDLITL
+1234 QSSNLITVP
-1242 LRPTPAVGQLVA
+1242 RPTPAVGQLVA
-1254 GTTARSAKAGFE
+1254 GTTAQSAKAGFE
-1266 RFARRVAFKRNSN
+1266 RFARRVAFRRDSSGK
-1279 GRLLTS
+1279 LLTS
-1285 TNAVITNTNL
+1285 GGTVITNTNFKS
-1295 GNTTP
+1295 TTP

-1313 FSDGSLP
+1313 FIDGTLP
-1320 QAANN
+1320 QTASN

-1332 KDVNTSKPPGFVSSD
+1332 KDTNTSKPPGFSGGD
-1347 IIYKNNIRLF
+1347 MTFKNNIRLL
-1357 YRYPQLPVG
+1357 YRYPQLPAAL
-1366 SSPSLSSLRDFPG
+1366 PSSLRDFPG
-1379 NTTTTAFTSSTK
+1379 NTPTTTTFSSSTT

-1408 TTDPGDDDTAYA
+1408 TTDPDNIDKSYVAIA
-1420 TYPKIVGSSS
+1420 TSSS

-1439 KASETTFNLVVA
+1439 QASDTTFNLVIA
-1451 AGDTPDRVNS
+1451 SGDTPARVNS
-1461 ISGGSTPTTYEING
+1461 ISGGSTPTTYESNG
-1475 GLHNFVRFLENWNGV
+1475 GLHNFVRFLENWNGI

-1518 PVNVAVTSGNPSI
+1518 PTTVAATASTPTSL
-1531 PSSTDNINSI
+1531 SSTDNIDSI

-1551 GYTSDSTYITNPA
+1551 GYTSDSTYTTKAA
-1564 GEAPYYMPPNR
+1564 GEAPYYMAPNR

-1598 ATDPPN
+1598 ATDPPS

-1617 KTLLCSVQDE
+1617 KTLLCAVQDE
-1627 NANAGDGFED
+1627 NANAGNGFED

-1652 TPPTPDRK
+1652 TPPAPDRK
-1660 FKFVLPV
+1660 FKFALPA

-1674 QLQPS
+1674 KLQPS

>member
-1 MSRKRQLFKAIQKP
+1 MSRKRQLFKVIQKT

-42 RRRGSVNSGFVL
+42 RRRSSVNSGFVL

-99 DRAKAKITALFAD
+99 DRAKAKISALFAD
-112 PTLPRSVPSNVT
+112 PTLPRSVPSNLT
-124 LYNTLINKLSI
+124 LYNTLVNKLPV
-135 YTLGDETPITLAY
+135 YTFGDETPITLAY
-148 DLNKNNKIEAGKT
+148 NLNKSTSAPKIEAASSMA
-161 IILENKEN
+161 LENQEN

-200 QTGIIQDRS
+200 QTGTTQTRS

-229 DVAGDTSASLVGSSG
+229 DIAGDTSASLVGSSG
-244 WYKLPT
+244 WYKLPN

-264 PISDISQATSLD
+264 PISDIAQATSLD

-292 EMQQDRSQIS
+292 EMQQDRSQVS

-317 PGPIFRLNGR
+317 PGPRFRLNGR

-333 LFTAKS
+333 LFTGETS
-339 DKDITLFQVSS
+339 EDITFYQVSS
-350 RDSCYYERENGRI
+350 RYSCYYERENGK
-363 IVGGNVAGSSP
+363 IVIGGNIATSSP
-374 ISNTKGDKDGTS
+374 ISTTNLGGTRVDLFRENNAPDTTKS
-386 AGSNPDI
+386 LA
-393 GDVKVHLFKENDAP
+393 
-407 ATKKLDG
+407 G
-414 TNKSTSNKP
+414 TNKTTSDDSSD
-423 NEIAY
+423 IAY

-440 VKAELAKATTNDPQE
+440 VKAQLNKAATTDPQE
-455 VETNTNKRL
+455 IRTNITNRL
-464 LYDPSLDAT
+464 LNDPSLDT
-473 QVRKEELENW
+473 NKVRKEELENW

-492 FKEVPYGTSGIEKSA
+492 FQEVPYGTSAIIKS
-507 GVDYTIATDTDT
+507 GTTEYDSNSVTDVAI
-519 FMKGS
+519 FMNGS

-534 IYPIDASTKL
+534 IYPTDANTSL

-560 NTPVTETELGDRI
+560 NTPVIETELGDRI

-584 DDTKGDFVG
+584 DNTKGDFVG
-593 ENDPQPITPALK
+593 ENDPQAISPAVK
-605 WTSSTTKNRTR
+605 WTGSTTKDRTR

-637 SAASPRTN
+637 SAASPRSN
-645 ILDVVG
+645 PLDVVG

-658 AGIYKPTGSG
+658 AGIYRPNTDSG

-674 TVPNDPSTSG
+674 PPDDLSTPDPSSPPSTPPVVINES
-684 VKENAGTVVWPD
+684 AGIVVWPD
-696 SMPMLVPDPT
+696 TMPMLVPDST
-706 DPLDA
+706 DPLNGTP
-711 SKQKRGDLVM
+711 KRGDLVM

-729 NFDSYNPLAAT
+729 KFNSYDPQAAD
-740 ADYYQKPMACVSSYY
+740 DYQTPMACVSSYY
-755 NPTNQVT
+755 DPTNKDT
-762 ATTNTYNPLDL
+762 ARNTGTLGDVSGEVIGARP
-773 TTVAASNNGIVY
+773 AGAKSNNGIVY
-785 TAPATTAAGITR
+785 EAPATTSAGITR
-797 GQAVDSNGFFAAATN
+797 GQTVDGNGFFALAASA
-812 DDDVTNTSVTLL
+812 DDVTNTSVTLL
-824 DRLKHQAN
+824 DRLKYQAK

-851 ATTSELTL
+851 ATTSKLTL

-869 CAITIA
+869 CAIQIA
-875 DGTLSRST
+875 DGTLTRST

-906 KDKDGLLT
+906 KGAVLT

-941 QAIGSASDKEYLL
+941 KAIGLVSDKEYLL

-964 DDAQKDRSDLSENV
+964 DDAQKDRSDSASDNV

-998 GSNLSRLNDYR
+998 GSNLSRLTDYR

-1021 PAYVKGNFNLHTQQE
+1021 PAYVKGNFNLHAKQE
-1036 FLGDD
+1036 FLGGD
-1041 FLLFSDSDYDTKFY
+1041 LLDPSAANYDTKFY
-1055 TRVEKNRDPNFA
+1055 ARTAANRDPNFA
-1067 CRPKDSRLPKCTT
+1067 CRPNDSRLPNCAT
-1080 GETWRPASVIA
+1080 GETWRPASVLA

-1104 FRNEGDYDLRNNQ
+1104 FRNEGDYDLRNNH
-1117 QVSDTDAVFNR
+1117 QVSDTDAVLNR

-1142 NFFTASNDDTYYKG
+1142 NFFTSSNDDTYYKG
-1156 GPNDTTNDFNNTTRL
+1156 TPTGADSVNF
-1171 VPNPNNSSYLNN
+1171 NSSYLNN

-1212 TDWYIGYDGDNDN
+1212 TDWYIGYDGDRSIQSHNLPAN
-1225 TITAAERGI
+1225 AER
-1234 QSSDLITL
+1234 DKL
-1242 LRPTPAVGQLVA
+1242 LA
-1254 GTTARSAKAGFE
+1254 GTTAKSAQADFR
-1266 RFARRVAFKRNSN
+1266 RFARRVAFKRDNV
-1279 GRLLTS
+1279 GKLLTS
-1285 TNAVITNTNL
+1285 SGVVIANI
-1295 GNTTP
+1295 GTTSP
-1300 VALGITIAGVVAQ
+1300 VALGITTVGGAKVVAQ
-1313 FSDGSLP
+1313 FNDGSLP
-1320 QAANN
+1320 EPANN

-1332 KDVNTSKPPGFVSSD
+1332 KDINTSKPPPFNGSE

-1357 YRYPQLPVG
+1357 YRYPQVPAA
-1366 SSPSLSSLRDFPG
+1366 SLSSLRDFPG
-1379 NTTTTAFTSSTK
+1379 STTTFTR
-1391 DGSFQ
+1391 DGSLQ

-1408 TTDPGDDDTAYA
+1408 TTDPDDTEK
-1420 TYPKIVGSSS
+1420 TYVAIASSS
-1430 LVKNTRWLS
+1430 SFVKNTRWLS
-1439 KASETTFNLVVA
+1439 QASETTFNLVIA
-1451 AGDTPDRVNS
+1451 SGDTPARVNS
-1461 ISGGSTPTTYEING
+1461 ITGGSTPTTYEING
-1475 GLHNFVRFLENWNGV
+1475 GLHNFVRFLENWNGI

-1518 PVNVAVTSGNPSI
+1518 PTTVAATSPNPSSL
-1531 PSSTDNINSI
+1531 SSTANIDSI
-1541 FFRVL
+1541 FFRTL
-1546 HSERP
+1546 FSTRP
-1551 GYTSDSTYITNPA
+1551 GYTSDSTFTTNGA
-1564 GEAPYYMPPNR
+1564 GEAPYYTPPNR

-1617 KTLLCSVQDE
+1617 KTLLCAVQDE
-1627 NANAGDGFED
+1627 NASAGNGFED

-1652 TPPTPDRK
+1652 TPPAPDRK
-1660 FKFVLPV
+1660 FKFALPAI
-1667 TERPTNC
+1667 ERPTSC
-1674 QLQPS
+1674 ELQPL

>member
-1 MSRKRQLFKAIQKP
+1 MPRKRQLFKIIKKT

-24 SAINKQIIWLL
+24 SAINKQIILL
-35 RTISGTQ
+35 LQTISGTQ
-42 RRRGSVNSGFVL
+42 RRRSSINSGFVL

-85 RVNEATMQAATPAL
+85 RVNEATIQAATPAL

-135 YTLGDETPITLAY
+135 YTFGDETPITLAY
-148 DLNKNNKIEAGKT
+148 NLNKSTSTPMIEAGSSVA
-161 IILENKEN
+161 LENKET

-192 GIYFRTPP
+192 GLYFRTPP
-200 QTGIIQDRS
+200 QTGTTQTRS

-217 PPMLPAKAGGAC
+217 PPMLPTKAGGAC

-264 PISDISQATSLD
+264 PISDIAQATSLN

-292 EMQQDRSQIS
+292 EMQQDRNQVP

-317 PGPIFRLNGR
+317 PGPRFRLNGR

-339 DKDITLFQVSS
+339 SQDITLFQVSS
-350 RDSCYYERENGRI
+350 SDSCYYERENSKI
-363 IVGGNVAGSSP
+363 VVGGNIATSGP
-374 ISNTKGDKDGTS
+374 ISTSNTGGTYV
-386 AGSNPDI
+386 D
-393 GDVKVHLFKENDAP
+393 LFVENGAP
-407 ATKKLDG
+407 TTNKSLAG
-414 TNKSTSNKP
+414 TNKTTSN
-423 NEIAY
+423 NSNDIAY
-428 NTQAYAQRIDLL
+428 NTQAYDQRIDLL
-440 VKAELAKATTNDPQE
+440 VNAQLANTDPQE
-455 VETNTNKRL
+455 IQTNINIRL
-464 LYDPSLDAT
+464 LSDPSLDAT
-473 QVRKEELENW
+473 KVRKEELGNW

-492 FKEVPYGTSGIEKSA
+492 FKEVPYGTSGIQKST
-507 GVDYTIATDTDT
+507 GVDYTTADAAT

-534 IYPIDASTKL
+534 IYPTDANTTL

-573 VVGNNLPELIW
+573 VVGNNLPQLIW
-584 DDTKGDFVG
+584 DSTKGDFVG
-593 ENDPQPITPALK
+593 EDTPQAITPAVK

-684 VKENAGTVVWPD
+684 VNENAGTVVWPD

-706 DPLDA
+706 DPLNA

-740 ADYYQKPMACVSSYY
+740 ADDYQTPMACVSSYY
-755 NPTNQVT
+755 NPTNQAT

-785 TAPATTAAGITR
+785 AAPATTAAGIIR
-797 GQAVDSNGFFAAATN
+797 GQAVNSNGFFAAATN
-812 DDDVTNTSVTLL
+812 DDDVTNTSVALL

-851 ATTSELTL
+851 ATDSKLTL

-869 CAITIA
+869 CAIKIA
-875 DGTLSRST
+875 DGSLSTSI

-906 KDKDGLLT
+906 KGGTLT
-914 GKYNLEVEQRQ
+914 GNYNLEVEQRQ

-931 TTIDLSLLRT
+931 TTIDLSKLRT
-941 QAIGSASDKEYLL
+941 QPIGAASDKEYLL

-964 DDAQKDRSDLSENV
+964 DDAQKDRSDLTSDNA

-998 GSNLSRLNDYR
+998 GSDLSRLNDYR

-1021 PAYVKGNFNLHTQQE
+1021 PAYVKGNFNLHTKQE
-1036 FLGDD
+1036 FKGAD
-1041 FLLFSDSDYDTKFY
+1041 LLPAPSDSTYDTKFY
-1055 TRVEKNRDPNFA
+1055 TRAAANRDPDFA
-1067 CRPKDSRLPKCTT
+1067 CRPNDSRLPNCTT

-1117 QVSDTDAVFNR
+1117 GSDPNLILSR
-1128 LKAGFWNNNFVTSS
+1128 LKVGFWNNNFVTSS

-1156 GPNDTTNDFNNTTRL
+1156 GPADTTNDFNNTTRL

-1188 QRRGSFPEYVMEMCF
+1188 QRRGTFPEYVMEMCF
-1203 KIPVSECRE
+1203 KIPVSECGV
-1212 TDWYIGYDGDNDN
+1212 TDWYIGYDGDQ
-1225 TITAAERGI
+1225 TI
-1234 QSSDLITL
+1234 QSYNLPTNTERSKL
-1242 LRPTPAVGQLVA
+1242 LA
-1254 GTTARSAKAGFE
+1254 GTTAQSAQSGFE
-1266 RFARRVAFKRNSN
+1266 RFARRVAYKRNIL
-1279 GRLLTS
+1279 GQIV
-1285 TNAVITNTNL
+1285 NASGVLIPFNTA
-1295 GNTTP
+1295 TP
-1300 VALGITIAGVVAQ
+1300 VVLGIKTAVSGKKVVNQ
-1313 FSDGSLP
+1313 FSDGTIPETAS
-1320 QAANN
+1320 N

-1332 KDVNTSKPPGFVSSD
+1332 TDTDYTKAPGSGLD
-1347 IIYKNNIRLF
+1347 KIKYNATNRLF
-1357 YRYPQLPVG
+1357 FRYHK
-1366 SSPSLSSLRDFPG
+1366 SPASSLRDFPG
-1379 NTTTTAFTSSTK
+1379 TTTGFIPTPIDATY
-1391 DGSFQ
+1391 Q

-1408 TTDPGDDDTAYA
+1408 TAAPQDQGYA
-1420 TYPKIVGSSS
+1420 TLAGSSS

-1439 KASETTFNLVVA
+1439 QASATNFNLVVA
-1451 AGDTPDRVNS
+1451 GGDTPARVGSS
-1461 ISGGSTPTTYEING
+1461 IYELNG

-1490 NANINGSFI
+1490 DANINGSFI

-1505 YASAPFQVLVRPG
+1505 FASAPFQVFVRPG
-1518 PVNVAVTSGNPSI
+1518 PTTSPATTSDPNN
-1531 PSSTDNINSI
+1531 TDAASLAKNNSI

-1546 HSERP
+1546 HSDRP
-1551 GYTSDSTYITNPA
+1551 GYTSDSSYATNA
-1564 GEAPYYMPPNR
+1564 SGEVPYYNPPNR

-1598 ATDPPN
+1598 ATDPPS

-1617 KTLLCSVQDE
+1617 KTLLCAVQTQ
-1627 NANAGDGFED
+1627 AADGFD
-1637 APSAY
+1637 TANTTY
-1642 FGTIVSTPVT
+1642 FGSG
-1652 TPPTPDRK
+1652 
-1660 FKFVLPV
+1660 FKFALPA

>member
-1 MSRKRQLFKAIQKP
+1 MSRKGQLFKVIQKT
-15 FRQISKQFL
+15 FRQVNKQLL

-35 RTISGTQ
+35 RIISGTQ

-99 DRAKAKITALFAD
+99 ERAKAKISALFAD
-112 PTLPRSVPSNVT
+112 PTLPRSVPSNLT

-135 YTLGDETPITLAY
+135 YTFGDETPITLAY
-148 DLNKNNKIEAGKT
+148 NLNKSTISTTNPMIEAGSSMA
-161 IILENKEN
+161 LENQEN

-200 QTGIIQDRS
+200 QTGTLRN

-229 DVAGDTSASLVGSSG
+229 DVAGDTSASLIGSSG

-264 PISDISQATSLD
+264 PISDIAQATSLD

-302 ITNNAVVYEDDLDIT
+302 VTNNAVVYEDDLDIT
-317 PGPIFRLNGR
+317 PGPRFRLNGR

-333 LFTAKS
+333 LFTAKTS
-339 DKDITLFQVSS
+339 QDITLFQVSS
-350 RDSCYYERENGRI
+350 RYSCYYERENGKI
-363 IVGGNVAGSSP
+363 VVGGNVATSSP
-374 ISNTKGDKDGTS
+374 ISISNTGGTYV
-386 AGSNPDI
+386 D
-393 GDVKVHLFKENDAP
+393 LFVENGAP
-407 ATKKLDG
+407 T
-414 TNKSTSNKP
+414 TNKTLASTNKTTSN
-423 NEIAY
+423 NSNDIAY

-440 VKAELAKATTNDPQE
+440 VKAQLNNATTTDPQE
-455 VETNTNKRL
+455 IRTNINNRIL
-464 LYDPSLDAT
+464 NDPSLDAT
-473 QVRKEELENW
+473 KVRKEELENW

-492 FKEVPYGTSGIEKSA
+492 FKEVPYGNSA
-507 GVDYTIATDTDT
+507 IIKTGTTEYDYITDATT

-534 IYPIDASTKL
+534 IYPTDANTTL
-544 TLNTAQLPT
+544 TLDTAQLPT
-553 RDPDIVD
+553 GDPDVVD
-560 NTPVTETELGDRI
+560 NTPVIETQLGDRI

-584 DDTKGDFVG
+584 DSTKGDFVG
-593 ENDPQPITPALK
+593 ENDPQAISPAVR
-605 WTSSTTKNRTR
+605 WTGSTTKDRTR

-637 SAASPRTN
+637 SAASPRSN
-645 ILDVVG
+645 PLDVVG

-658 AGIYKPTGSG
+658 AGVYTPIGSG
-668 LPTRPT
+668 LRALVQPTLPTRGGKPELLD
-674 TVPNDPSTSG
+674 DPSTPTPSTPILPSE
-684 VKENAGTVVWPD
+684 VNESYGTVVWPD
-696 SMPMLVPDPT
+696 TMPMVVSDPT
-706 DPLDA
+706 DPLNA

-721 RATAVYHY
+721 RATVVYHY
-729 NFDSYNPLAAT
+729 NFDSYNPQAAT
-740 ADYYQKPMACVSSYY
+740 ADDYQTPMACVSSYY
-755 NPTNQVT
+755 NPTNQAT

-785 TAPATTAAGITR
+785 AAPATTSAGVTR
-797 GQAVDSNGFFAAATN
+797 GQAVDGNGFFTLGANA
-812 DDDVTNTSVTLL
+812 DDVTNTGVTLL
-824 DRLKHQAN
+824 NRLKYQAN

-851 ATTSELTL
+851 ATTSKLTL

-869 CAITIA
+869 CAIQIA
-875 DGTLSRST
+875 DGTLTRST
-883 TYVPDGAIKETAFL
+883 TYIPDGAIKETAFL

-906 KDKDGLLT
+906 KGGTLT
-914 GKYNLEVEQRQ
+914 GNYNLEVEQRQ

-931 TTIDLSLLRT
+931 TSINLGQLRT
-941 QAIGSASDKEYLL
+941 QAIGAASDNEYLL

-964 DDAQKDRSDLSENV
+964 DDAQKDRSNPTSENI

-983 KLDPERRPNAIMLIN
+983 NLDPERRPNAIMLIN
-998 GSNLSRLNDYR
+998 GSNLSRQTNYR
-1009 PEEKG
+1009 AEEKG

-1021 PAYVKGNFNLHTQQE
+1021 PVYVKGDFNLHAKQE
-1036 FLGDD
+1036 FKTPD
-1041 FLLFSDSDYDTKFY
+1041 LLPAPSATTYDTKFY
-1055 TRVEKNRDPNFA
+1055 TRAAANRDPDFA
-1067 CRPKDSRLPKCTT
+1067 CRPSDPRLPNCTT

-1117 QVSDTDAVFNR
+1117 GSDPNVVLSR
-1128 LKAGFWNNNFVTSS
+1128 LKVGFWNNNFVTSS
-1142 NFFTASNDDTYYKG
+1142 NFLTNSGGDTYYTG
-1156 GPNDTTNDFNNTTRL
+1156 TPTSADSVN
-1171 VPNPNNSSYLNN
+1171 NNSSYVNN

-1203 KIPVSECRE
+1203 KIPVSDCQPG
-1212 TDWYIGYDGDNDN
+1212 DWYVGLDSDSNIGNALDKD
-1225 TITAAERGI
+1225 TEILKR
-1234 QSSDLITL
+1234 SSDVVGVTDLTRL
-1242 LRPTPAVGQLVA
+1242 LA
-1254 GTTARSAKAGFE
+1254 GTTARSPRAGFE
-1266 RFARRVAFKRNSN
+1266 GFARRVAFKRKYTPTSDPDFGKLVNISN
-1279 GRLLTS
+1279 IAINY
-1285 TNAVITNTNL
+1285 TNATPIPLGIRSGAVAEFPLVITSGAVDPSSIPDIN
-1295 GNTTP
+1295 
-1300 VALGITIAGVVAQ
+1300 
-1313 FSDGSLP
+1313 S
-1320 QAANN
+1320 N

-1332 KDVNTSKPPGFVSSD
+1332 TNPTTSPPPSTLNEIKFNNTDRV
-1347 IIYKNNIRLF
+1347 F
-1357 YRYPQLPVG
+1357 YRYPKLPATG
-1366 SSPSLSSLRDFPG
+1366 SLRDFPG
-1379 NTTTTAFTSSTK
+1379 ATDATLFPVSPSRDASY
-1391 DGSFQ
+1391 Q
-1396 PLLEPVLQLQVT
+1396 PLFEPVLQLQIT
-1408 TTDPGDDDTAYA
+1408 TATAPTNLNYA
-1420 TYPKIVGSSS
+1420 ALAGASSV
-1430 LVKNTRWLS
+1430 VKNTRWLS
-1439 KASETTFNLVVA
+1439 QASQTNFNLVVA
-1451 AGDTPDRVNS
+1451 AGDTPARV
-1461 ISGGSTPTTYEING
+1461 GSSTYEING
-1475 GLHNFVRFLENWNGV
+1475 GLHNFVRFLENWDGID
-1490 NANINGSFI
+1490 ANINGSFI

-1505 YASAPFQVLVRPG
+1505 YATAPFQALVRPG
-1518 PVNVAVTSGNPSI
+1518 PTTPPATTSDPNDISAP
-1531 PSSTDNINSI
+1531 NLLKNNSI
-1541 FFRVL
+1541 FYRL
-1546 HSERP
+1546 LNSARP
-1551 GYTSDSTYITNPA
+1551 GYTSDSTFITNPS

-1598 ATDPPN
+1598 AADPPN

-1617 KTLLCSVQDE
+1617 KTLLCGVQTQTS
-1627 NANAGDGFED
+1627 DGFD
-1637 APSAY
+1637 TADTSY
-1642 FGTIVSTPVT
+1642 FGSG
-1652 TPPTPDRK
+1652 
-1660 FKFVLPV
+1660 FKFALPA
-1667 TERPTNC
+1667 TERPTSC

>member
-1 MSRKRQLFKAIQKP
+1 MSRKRQLFKVIKKP

-24 SAINKQIIWLL
+24 SAINKQTIWLL
-35 RTISGTQ
+35 RTIFGTQ

-135 YTLGDETPITLAY
+135 YTFGDETPISLAY
-148 DLNKNNKIEAGKT
+148 NLNKSTSSPMIEAGSSVV
-161 IILENKEN
+161 LENKEN

-192 GIYFRTPP
+192 GLYFRTPP
-200 QTGIIQDRS
+200 QTGTTQTRS

-229 DVAGDTSASLVGSSG
+229 DIAGDTSASLVGSSG

-264 PISDISQATSLD
+264 PISDTAQATSLD

-292 EMQQDRSQIS
+292 EMQQDRNQVP

-317 PGPIFRLNGR
+317 PGPRFRLNGR

-333 LFTAKS
+333 LFTGETNE
-339 DKDITLFQVSS
+339 DITFFQVSS
-350 RDSCYYERENGRI
+350 RYSCYYERENSKI
-363 IVGGNVAGSSP
+363 VVGGNIATNNP
-374 ISNTKGDKDGTS
+374 ISTTNLGGTRVDLFRENN
-386 AGSNPDI
+386 APDTS
-393 GDVKVHLFKENDAP
+393 KSLA
-407 ATKKLDG
+407 G
-414 TNKSTSNKP
+414 TNKTTSN
-423 NEIAY
+423 NSSDIAY

-440 VKAELAKATTNDPQE
+440 VNAQLANTDPQE
-455 VETNTNKRL
+455 IQTNINNRL
-464 LYDPSLDAT
+464 LSDPSLDAT
-473 QVRKEELENW
+473 KVRKEELGNW

-507 GVDYTIATDTDT
+507 GVDYTTADAAT

-534 IYPIDASTKL
+534 IYPTDTNTTL

-553 RDPDIVD
+553 RDPDVVD
-560 NTPVTETELGDRI
+560 NTPVIETELGDRI

-584 DDTKGDFVG
+584 DSTKGDFVG
-593 ENDPQPITPALK
+593 EDNPQAITPAVK
-605 WTSSTTKNRTR
+605 WTSSTTKDRTR

-637 SAASPRTN
+637 SAASPRTS

-684 VKENAGTVVWPD
+684 VNENAGTVVWPD

-706 DPLDA
+706 DPLNA

-721 RATAVYHY
+721 RATVVYHY
-729 NFDSYNPLAAT
+729 NFDSYNPQAAT
-740 ADYYQKPMACVSSYY
+740 PDDYQTPMACVSSYY
-755 NPTNQVT
+755 DPTNKDT
-762 ATTNTYNPLDL
+762 ARNTGTLADVSGEVVGTKP
-773 TTVAASNNGIVY
+773 AGARSNNGIVY
-785 TAPATTAAGITR
+785 EAPATTSAGITR

-824 DRLKHQAN
+824 NRLKHQAN

-851 ATTSELTL
+851 ATTSKLTL

-869 CAITIA
+869 CAIQIA
-875 DGTLSRST
+875 DGTLTTST

-906 KDKDGLLT
+906 KGAALT

-931 TTIDLSLLRT
+931 ITIDLSLLRT
-941 QAIGSASDKEYLL
+941 QAIGSVSDKEYLL

-964 DDAQKDRSDLSENV
+964 DDAQKDRSDSTSDNV

-998 GSNLSRLNDYR
+998 GSNLSRQVGSDPSHYYDYR

-1021 PAYVKGNFNLHTQQE
+1021 PAYVKGNFNLHAKQE
-1036 FLGDD
+1036 FLGGD
-1041 FLLFSDSDYDTKFY
+1041 LLDPSASDYDTKFY
-1055 TRVEKNRDPNFA
+1055 TRTAANRDRNFA
-1067 CRPKDSRLPKCTT
+1067 CRPNDSRLPNCTT

-1104 FRNEGDYDLRNNQ
+1104 FRNEGDYDLRNNY
-1117 QVSDTDAVFNR
+1117 QVSNADAVLNR

-1156 GPNDTTNDFNNTTRL
+1156 GSADTTNDFNNTTRL

-1212 TDWYIGYDGDNDN
+1212 TEWYIGYDGD
-1225 TITAAERGI
+1225 RSI
-1234 QSSDLITL
+1234 QSHNLPANAQRDKL
-1242 LRPTPAVGQLVA
+1242 LA
-1254 GTTARSAKAGFE
+1254 GTTAQSANVDFR
-1266 RFARRVAFKRNSN
+1266 RFARRVAFKRDIN
-1279 GRLLTS
+1279 GKLLTS
-1285 TNAVITNTNL
+1285 GGAVITSTNL
-1295 GNTTP
+1295 SQNNITP
-1300 VALGITIAGVVAQ
+1300 VALGITTVGGAKVVAQ
-1313 FSDGSLP
+1313 FNDGGSLP
-1320 QAANN
+1320 EPANN

-1332 KDVNTSKPPGFVSSD
+1332 KEITPIPKAPGFSGSD

-1357 YRYPQLPVG
+1357 YRYPQVPDASLP
-1366 SSPSLSSLRDFPG
+1366 SSLRDFPG
-1379 NTTTTAFTSSTK
+1379 STTTFTR

-1408 TTDPGDDDTAYA
+1408 TTDPDNTEKTYA
-1420 TYPKIVGSSS
+1420 AIASSS
-1430 LVKNTRWLS
+1430 SFVKNTRWLS
-1439 KASETTFNLVVA
+1439 LASDTTFNLVIA
-1451 AGDTPDRVNS
+1451 SGDSPARV
-1461 ISGGSTPTTYEING
+1461 GSSTYEING
-1475 GLHNFVRFLENWNGV
+1475 GLHNFVRFLENWNGI

-1518 PVNVAVTSGNPSI
+1518 PTTVAAT
-1531 PSSTDNINSI
+1531 SSTPSALSSTANIDSI
-1541 FFRVL
+1541 FFRIL
-1546 HSERP
+1546 YSIRP
-1551 GYTSDSTYITNPA
+1551 GYTSDSTFTTNGA

-1598 ATDPPN
+1598 AADPPS

-1617 KTLLCSVQDE
+1617 KTLLCAVQTQT
-1627 NANAGDGFED
+1627 ADGFD
-1637 APSAY
+1637 TADTTY
-1642 FGTIVSTPVT
+1642 FGNG
-1652 TPPTPDRK
+1652 
-1660 FKFVLPV
+1660 FKFALPA
-1667 TERPTNC
+1667 TERPTSC

>member
-1 MSRKRQLFKAIQKP
+1 MSRKRQLFKVIQKN
-15 FRQISKQFL
+15 FRQINKQLL

-35 RTISGTQ
+35 RTIFGTQ

-99 DRAKAKITALFAD
+99 DRAKAKISALFAD
-112 PTLPRSVPSNVT
+112 PTLPRSVPSNLT

-135 YTLGDETPITLAY
+135 YTFGDETPITLAY
-148 DLNKNNKIEAGKT
+148 NLNKSTLAPMIEAAST
-161 IILENKEN
+161 MALENQEN

-200 QTGIIQDRS
+200 QTGILRS

-264 PISDISQATSLD
+264 PISDIPATSSLASD
-276 TTKYEKY
+276 TKYEKY

-292 EMQQDRSQIS
+292 EMQQDRSQVS

-317 PGPIFRLNGR
+317 PGPRFRLNGR

-333 LFTAKS
+333 LFTAKTS
-339 DKDITLFQVSS
+339 EDITLFQVSS
-350 RDSCYYERENGRI
+350 RYSCYYERENSKI
-363 IVGGNVAGSSP
+363 VVGGNIATSSP
-374 ISNTKGDKDGTS
+374 ISTSNTGGTYV
-386 AGSNPDI
+386 D
-393 GDVKVHLFKENDAP
+393 LFVENGAP
-407 ATKKLDG
+407 T
-414 TNKSTSNKP
+414 TNKTLAATNKTTSN
-423 NEIAY
+423 NSNDIAY

-440 VKAELAKATTNDPQE
+440 VKAQLNNATTTDPQE
-455 VETNTNKRL
+455 IRTNITNRIL
-464 LYDPSLDAT
+464 NDPSLDAT
-473 QVRKEELENW
+473 KVRKEELENW

-492 FKEVPYGTSGIEKSA
+492 FKEVLYGNSA
-507 GVDYTIATDTDT
+507 IIKTGTTEYDYITDATT

-534 IYPIDASTKL
+534 IYPTDTNTTL
-544 TLNTAQLPT
+544 TLDTAQLPT
-553 RDPDIVD
+553 RDPDVVD
-560 NTPVTETELGDRI
+560 NTPVIETQLGDRI

-584 DDTKGDFVG
+584 DNTKGDFVG
-593 ENDPQPITPALK
+593 ENDPQPITPAVR
-605 WTSSTTKNRTR
+605 WTGSTTKDRTR

-637 SAASPRTN
+637 SAASPRSN
-645 ILDVVG
+645 PLDVVG

-658 AGIYKPTGSG
+658 AGVYNTGTGSG
-668 LPTRPT
+668 LRTLVQPTLPTRGGKPELLD
-674 TVPNDPSTSG
+674 DPSTSG
-684 VKENAGTVVWPD
+684 VNESYGTVVWPD
-696 SMPMLVPDPT
+696 TMPMVVSDPT
-706 DPLDA
+706 DPLNA

-721 RATAVYHY
+721 RATVVYDY
-729 NFDSYNPLAAT
+729 NFDSYNPQAAT
-740 ADYYQKPMACVSSYY
+740 ADDYQTPMACVSSYY
-755 NPTNQVT
+755 NPTNQAT

-785 TAPATTAAGITR
+785 AAPATTSAGVTR
-797 GQAVDSNGFFAAATN
+797 GQAVDGNGFFTLGANA
-812 DDDVTNTSVTLL
+812 DDVTNTGVTLL
-824 DRLKHQAN
+824 NRLKYQAN

-851 ATTSELTL
+851 ATTSKLTL

-869 CAITIA
+869 CAIQIA
-875 DGTLSRST
+875 DGTLTRST
-883 TYVPDGAIKETAFL
+883 TYIPDGAIKETAFL

-906 KDKDGLLT
+906 KGGTLT
-914 GKYNLEVEQRQ
+914 GNYNLEVEQRQ

-931 TTIDLSLLRT
+931 TSINLGQLRT
-941 QAIGSASDKEYLL
+941 QAIGAASDNEYLL

-964 DDAQKDRSDLSENV
+964 DDAQKDRSNPTSENI

-983 KLDPERRPNAIMLIN
+983 NLDPERRPNAIMLIN
-998 GSNLSRLNDYR
+998 GSNLSRQTNYR
-1009 PEEKG
+1009 AEEKG

-1021 PAYVKGNFNLHTQQE
+1021 PVYVKGDFNLHAKQE
-1036 FLGDD
+1036 FKTPD
-1041 FLLFSDSDYDTKFY
+1041 LLPAPSATTYDTKFY
-1055 TRVEKNRDPNFA
+1055 TRAAANRDPDFA
-1067 CRPKDSRLPKCTT
+1067 CRPSDPRLPNCTT

-1117 QVSDTDAVFNR
+1117 GSDPNVVLSR
-1128 LKAGFWNNNFVTSS
+1128 LKVGFWNNNFVTSS
-1142 NFFTASNDDTYYKG
+1142 NFLTNSGGDTYYTG
-1156 GPNDTTNDFNNTTRL
+1156 TPTSADSVN
-1171 VPNPNNSSYLNN
+1171 NNSSYANN

-1203 KIPVSECRE
+1203 KIPVSDCQPG
-1212 TDWYIGYDGDNDN
+1212 DWYVGLDSDSNIGNALDKD
-1225 TITAAERGI
+1225 TEILKR
-1234 QSSDLITL
+1234 SSDVVGVTDLTRL
-1242 LRPTPAVGQLVA
+1242 LA
-1254 GTTARSAKAGFE
+1254 GTTARSPRAGFE
-1266 RFARRVAFKRNSN
+1266 GFARRIAFKRKYITGDIDFAKLINTSN
-1279 GRLLTS
+1279 NLINITS
-1285 TNAVITNTNL
+1285 TSATPIPLGIRSGAVAEFPLVIT
-1295 GNTTP
+1295 G
-1300 VALGITIAGVVAQ
+1300 GVVDPV
-1313 FSDGSLP
+1313 SIPDINS
-1320 QAANN
+1320 N

-1332 KDVNTSKPPGFVSSD
+1332 TNPTTSTPPSTLNEIKYNNTDRV
-1347 IIYKNNIRLF
+1347 F
-1357 YRYPQLPVG
+1357 YRYPKLPASG
-1366 SSPSLSSLRDFPG
+1366 SLRDFPG
-1379 NTTTTAFTSSTK
+1379 ATDASLFSATPSRDASY
-1391 DGSFQ
+1391 Q
-1396 PLLEPVLQLQVT
+1396 PLFEPVLQLQVT
-1408 TTDPGDDDTAYA
+1408 TVTPPSTLNYA
-1420 TYPKIVGSSS
+1420 ALAGASSV
-1430 LVKNTRWLS
+1430 VKNTRWLS
-1439 KASETTFNLVVA
+1439 QASQTNFNLVVA
-1451 AGDTPDRVNS
+1451 AGDTPARV
-1461 ISGGSTPTTYEING
+1461 GSSTYEING
-1475 GLHNFVRFLENWNGV
+1475 GLHNFVRFLENWDGID
-1490 NANINGSFI
+1490 ANINGSFI

-1505 YASAPFQVLVRPG
+1505 YATAPFQALVRPG
-1518 PVNVAVTSGNPSI
+1518 STTAPATTSDPN
-1531 PSSTDNINSI
+1531 STSAADLLKNNSI
-1541 FFRVL
+1541 FYRL
-1546 HSERP
+1546 LNSARP
-1551 GYTSDSTYITNPA
+1551 GYTSDSTYITNPS

-1598 ATDPPN
+1598 AADPPN

-1617 KTLLCSVQDE
+1617 KTLLCGVQTQTS
-1627 NANAGDGFED
+1627 DGFD
-1637 APSAY
+1637 TADTSY
-1642 FGTIVSTPVT
+1642 FGSG
-1652 TPPTPDRK
+1652 
-1660 FKFVLPV
+1660 FKFALPA
-1667 TERPTNC
+1667 TERPTSC

>member
-1 MSRKRQLFKAIQKP
+1 MSRKRQLFKVIKKT
-15 FRQISKQFL
+15 FRQISKQFF

-35 RTISGTQ
+35 RAISGTQ
-42 RRRGSVNSGFVL
+42 KRRGSVNSGFVL

-112 PTLPRSVPSNVT
+112 PTLPRSVPSNLT

-135 YTLGDETPITLAY
+135 YTFGDETPITLAY
-148 DLNKNNKIEAGKT
+148 NLNKSTSTPMIEAGSS
-161 IILENKEN
+161 IALENQEN

-200 QTGIIQDRS
+200 QSGTTQTRS

-229 DVAGDTSASLVGSSG
+229 DIAGDTSASLVGSSG

-264 PISDISQATSLD
+264 PISDIAQATSLD

-292 EMQQDRSQIS
+292 EMQQDRNQVP

-317 PGPIFRLNGR
+317 PGPRFRLNGR

-333 LFTAKS
+333 LFTAKTS
-339 DKDITLFQVSS
+339 QDITLFQVSS
-350 RDSCYYERENGRI
+350 RYSCYYERENSKI
-363 IVGGNVAGSSP
+363 VVGGNIAISSP
-374 ISNTKGDKDGTS
+374 ISTSNTGGTYV
-386 AGSNPDI
+386 D
-393 GDVKVHLFKENDAP
+393 LFVENGAP
-407 ATKKLDG
+407 T
-414 TNKSTSNKP
+414 TNKTLASTNKTTSN
-423 NEIAY
+423 NSNDIAY

-440 VKAELAKATTNDPQE
+440 VNAQLPNTDPQE
-455 VETNTNKRL
+455 IQTNINNRL
-464 LYDPSLDAT
+464 LSDPSLDAT
-473 QVRKEELENW
+473 KVRKEELGNW

-507 GVDYTIATDTDT
+507 GVDYTTADAAT

-534 IYPIDASTKL
+534 IYPTDTNTTL

-573 VVGNNLPELIW
+573 VVGNNLPQLIW
-584 DDTKGDFVG
+584 DSTKGDFVG
-593 ENDPQPITPALK
+593 EDTPQAITPAVK
-605 WTSSTTKNRTR
+605 WTSSTTQNRTR
-616 STRVRQLSDLGVT
+616 STHVSQLSDLGVT

-658 AGIYKPTGSG
+658 AGVYRPTGSG
-668 LPTRPT
+668 LTPTRPT
-674 TVPNDPSTSG
+674 PTGKPALLDDPSTSAVNETG
-684 VKENAGTVVWPD
+684 GTVVWPD
-696 SMPMLVPDPT
+696 TMPMLVPDPT
-706 DPLDA
+706 DPLNA

-721 RATAVYHY
+721 RATVVYHY
-729 NFDSYNPLAAT
+729 NFDSYNPQAT
-740 ADYYQKPMACVSSYY
+740 TPDNYQTPIACVSSYY
-755 NPTNQVT
+755 NPTNQAT
-762 ATTNTYNPLDL
+762 ATTNTYNPLNL

-785 TAPATTAAGITR
+785 AAPATTSAGITR
-797 GQAVDSNGFFAAATN
+797 GQAVDSNSFLTLGTN
-812 DDDVTNTSVTLL
+812 ADDVTNTSITLL
-824 DRLKHQAN
+824 DRLKYQAN

-851 ATTSELTL
+851 ATTSNLTL

-869 CAITIA
+869 CAIQIA
-875 DGTLSRST
+875 DGTLARST
-883 TYVPDGAIKETAFL
+883 TYIPDGAIKEITFL

-906 KDKDGLLT
+906 KGGTLT
-914 GKYNLEVEQRQ
+914 GNYNLEVEQRQ

-931 TTIDLSLLRT
+931 TTINLGLLRA
-941 QAIGSASDKEYLL
+941 QAIGAASDNEYLL

-964 DDAQKDRSDLSENV
+964 DDAQKDRSNPTSENV

-983 KLDPERRPNAIMLIN
+983 NLDPERRPNAIMLIN
-998 GSNLSRLNDYR
+998 GSNLSRQTNYR

-1021 PAYVKGNFNLHTQQE
+1021 PVYVKGDFNLHTKQE
-1036 FLGDD
+1036 FKTPD
-1041 FLLFSDSDYDTKFY
+1041 LLPAPSDSTYDTKFY
-1055 TRVEKNRDPNFA
+1055 TRAAANRDPDFA
-1067 CRPKDSRLPKCTT
+1067 CRPNDSRLPNCTT

-1117 QVSDTDAVFNR
+1117 GSDPNVVLSR
-1128 LKAGFWNNNFVTSS
+1128 LKVGFWNNNFVTSS
-1142 NFFTASNDDTYYKG
+1142 NFPTNSGGDAYYQGTPTASDSVN
-1156 GPNDTTNDFNNTTRL
+1156 
-1171 VPNPNNSSYLNN
+1171 NNSSYLNN

-1203 KIPVSECRE
+1203 KIPVSECQPS
-1212 TDWYIGYDGDNDN
+1212 DWYVGLDSNPATTHTFDLN
-1225 TITAAERGI
+1225 TEILKR
-1234 QSSDLITL
+1234 SSDVVGADPNRL
-1242 LRPTPAVGQLVA
+1242 LA
-1254 GTTARSAKAGFE
+1254 GTTARSPRADFAQ
-1266 RFARRVAFKRNSN
+1266 FARRVAFKRKYNVA
-1279 GRLLTS
+1279 T
-1285 TNAVITNTNL
+1285 TNADFAKLVDILNNAIDYTSA
-1295 GNTTP
+1295 TP
-1300 VALGITIAGVVAQ
+1300 IPLGIKSGVVRE
-1313 FSDGSLP
+1313 LP
-1320 QAANN
+1320 LNSILGVLDPLSIPDIATN

-1332 KDVNTSKPPGFVSSD
+1332 TNIISISPPPSTMSE
-1347 IIYKNNIRLF
+1347 IKYNNSNRVF
-1357 YRYPQLPVG
+1357 YRYPKLPASG
-1366 SSPSLSSLRDFPG
+1366 SLRDFPG
-1379 NTTTTAFTSSTK
+1379 ATDASLFSATPSRDASY
-1391 DGSFQ
+1391 Q
-1396 PLLEPVLQLQVT
+1396 PLFEPILQLQLT
-1408 TTDPGDDDTAYA
+1408 TATATASETRNYA
-1420 TYPKIVGSSS
+1420 ALAGSSS
-1430 LVKNTRWLS
+1430 VVKNTRWLS
-1439 KASETTFNLVVA
+1439 QASQTNFNLVVA
-1451 AGDTPDRVNS
+1451 AGDTPARVGTS
-1461 ISGGSTPTTYEING
+1461 IYEING
-1475 GLHNFVRFLENWNGV
+1475 GLHNFVRFLENWDGID
-1490 NANINGSFI
+1490 ANINGSFI

-1505 YASAPFQVLVRPG
+1505 YATAPFQALVRPG
-1518 PVNVAVTSGNPSI
+1518 PTTPPATTSDPNDTSAA
-1531 PSSTDNINSI
+1531 NLLNNNSI
-1541 FFRVL
+1541 FYRL
-1546 HSERP
+1546 LNSARP
-1551 GYTSDSTYITNPA
+1551 GYTSDSTYITNPS

-1598 ATDPPN
+1598 AADPPN

-1617 KTLLCSVQDE
+1617 KTLLCSVQTQT
-1627 NANAGDGFED
+1627 ADGFETAD
-1637 APSAY
+1637 TSY
-1642 FGTIVSTPVT
+1642 FGNG
-1652 TPPTPDRK
+1652 
-1660 FKFVLPV
+1660 FKFALPA

>member
-1 MSRKRQLFKAIQKP
+1 MSRKRQLFKVIKKT

-35 RTISGTQ
+35 RVISGTQ
-42 RRRGSVNSGFVL
+42 RRRGSINSGFVL

-99 DRAKAKITALFAD
+99 ERAKAKITALFAD
-112 PTLPRSVPSNVT
+112 PTLPRSVPSNLT

-135 YTLGDETPITLAY
+135 YTFGDETPITLAY
-148 DLNKNNKIEAGKT
+148 NLNKSTSNPMIEAGSSMA
-161 IILENKEN
+161 LENQEN

-192 GIYFRTPP
+192 GLYFRTPP
-200 QTGIIQDRS
+200 QTGTTQTRS

-229 DVAGDTSASLVGSSG
+229 DIAGDTSASLVGSSG

-264 PISDISQATSLD
+264 PISDIAQAASLD

-292 EMQQDRSQIS
+292 EMQQDRSQVS

-317 PGPIFRLNGR
+317 PGPRFRLNGR

-333 LFTAKS
+333 LFTAKTS
-339 DKDITLFQVSS
+339 QDITLFQVSS
-350 RDSCYYERENGRI
+350 RYSCYYERENGKI
-363 IVGGNVAGSSP
+363 VVGGNIATSSP
-374 ISNTKGDKDGTS
+374 ISTSNTGGTRVDLFVENN
-386 AGSNPDI
+386 APDT
-393 GDVKVHLFKENDAP
+393 
-407 ATKKLDG
+407 TKSLVG
-414 TNKSTSNKP
+414 TNKTTSDNSSD
-423 NEIAY
+423 IAY

-440 VKAELAKATTNDPQE
+440 VKAQLNNAATTDPQE
-455 VETNTNKRL
+455 IRTNISNRIL
-464 LYDPSLDAT
+464 SDPSLDANK
-473 QVRKEELENW
+473 VRKEELENW

-492 FKEVPYGTSGIEKSA
+492 FKEVLYGNSAIEKSA
-507 GVDYTIATDTDT
+507 GVDYTTADAAT
-519 FMKGS
+519 FMNGS

-534 IYPIDASTKL
+534 IYPTDTNTKL

-553 RDPDIVD
+553 GDPDVVD
-560 NTPVTETELGDRI
+560 NTPVIETQLGDRI

-584 DDTKGDFVG
+584 DSTKGDFVG
-593 ENDPQPITPALK
+593 ENDPQTISPAVK
-605 WTSSTTKNRTR
+605 WTGSTTKDRTR
-616 STRVRQLSDLGVT
+616 TTRVRQLSDLGVT

-637 SAASPRTN
+637 SAASPRSN
-645 ILDVVG
+645 PLDVVG

-658 AGIYKPTGSG
+658 AGVYRPTGSG

-674 TVPNDPSTSG
+674 PPDDPSTPVS
-684 VKENAGTVVWPD
+684 VVNESAGTVVWTD
-696 SMPMLVPDPT
+696 TMPMLVPDPT
-706 DPLDA
+706 DPLNA

-729 NFDSYNPLAAT
+729 KFDSYDPQAAT
-740 ADYYQKPMACVSSYY
+740 PDDYQTPMACVSSYY
-755 NPTNQVT
+755 NPTNQAT
-762 ATTNTYNPLDL
+762 ATTNTYNPLDS

-785 TAPATTAAGITR
+785 AAPATTSAGITR
-797 GQAVDSNGFFAAATN
+797 GQTVDSNGFFAAATN

-824 DRLKHQAN
+824 NRLKHQAN

-851 ATTSELTL
+851 ATTSKLTL

-869 CAITIA
+869 CAIQIA
-875 DGTLSRST
+875 DGTLAQST
-883 TYVPDGAIKETAFL
+883 TYIPHGAIIERAFL

-906 KDKDGLLT
+906 KGGALT
-914 GKYNLEVEQRQ
+914 GNYNLEVEQRQ

-931 TTIDLSLLRT
+931 TTIDLSKLRT
-941 QAIGSASDKEYLL
+941 QAIGAASDKEYLL

-964 DDAQKDRSDLSENV
+964 DDAQKDASNSTSENV

-983 KLDPERRPNAIMLIN
+983 RLDPERRPNAIMLIN
-998 GSNLSRLNDYR
+998 GGDLSRETNYR
-1009 PEEKG
+1009 AEEKG

-1021 PAYVKGNFNLHTQQE
+1021 PVYVKGDFNLHAKQE
-1036 FLGDD
+1036 FKTPD
-1041 FLLFSDSDYDTKFY
+1041 LLPAPSASTYDTKFY
-1055 TRVEKNRDPNFA
+1055 TRAATNRDPDFA
-1067 CRPKDSRLPKCTT
+1067 CRPNDSRLPNCTT

-1096 LSGNFREG
+1096 LSNSFREG

-1117 QVSDTDAVFNR
+1117 GSDPNLVLSR
-1128 LKAGFWNNNFVTSS
+1128 LKVGFWNNNFVTSS
-1142 NFFTASNDDTYYKG
+1142 KFLIDSGGDAYYQG
-1156 GPNDTTNDFNNTTRL
+1156 TPTSSDSVN
-1171 VPNPNNSSYLNN
+1171 NNSSYLNN

-1188 QRRGSFPEYVMEMCF
+1188 QRRGTFPEYVMEMCF
-1203 KIPVSECRE
+1203 KIPVSECGV
-1212 TDWYIGYDGDNDN
+1212 TDWYIGYDGDR
-1225 TITAAERGI
+1225 TIQSYNLPTNAER
-1234 QSSDLITL
+1234 SKL
-1242 LRPTPAVGQLVA
+1242 LA
-1254 GTTARSAKAGFE
+1254 GTTAQPAQPGFE
-1266 RFARRVAFKRNSN
+1266 RFARRVAYKRN
-1279 GRLLTS
+1279 
-1285 TNAVITNTNL
+1285 NL
-1295 GNTTP
+1295 GQTVDASGNFMAFNTGTP
-1300 VALGITIAGVVAQ
+1300 VVLGITSAAKVGL
-1313 FSDGSLP
+1313 FSNSSDGIP
-1320 QAANN
+1320 QSASN

-1332 KDVNTSKPPGFVSSD
+1332 IDTDYTKAPGSGLDKTKYNATNRLFFRYHKPPA
-1347 IIYKNNIRLF
+1347 
-1357 YRYPQLPVG
+1357 
-1366 SSPSLSSLRDFPG
+1366 SSLRDFPG
-1379 NTTTTAFTSSTK
+1379 TTTGLILTARDATY
-1391 DGSFQ
+1391 Q

-1408 TTDPGDDDTAYA
+1408 TA
-1420 TYPKIVGSSS
+1420 TPQDNNYPTLAGSSS

-1439 KASETTFNLVVA
+1439 QASATNFNLVVA
-1451 AGDTPDRVNS
+1451 GGDTPARVGAS
-1461 ISGGSTPTTYEING
+1461 TYEING
-1475 GLHNFVRFLENWNGV
+1475 GLHNFVRFLENWSGID
-1490 NANINGSFI
+1490 ANINGSFI

-1505 YASAPFQVLVRPG
+1505 FASAPFQAFVRPG
-1518 PVNVAVTSGNPSI
+1518 PTTAPATTADPNN
-1531 PSSTDNINSI
+1531 TDTASLAKNNSI

-1546 HSERP
+1546 YSDRP
-1551 GYTSDSTYITNPA
+1551 GYTSDSTSIGVTGA
-1564 GEAPYYMPPNR
+1564 GEAPYYIPPNR

-1598 ATDPPN
+1598 AADPPS

-1617 KTLLCSVQDE
+1617 KTLLCAVQTQT
-1627 NANAGDGFED
+1627 ADGFD
-1637 APSAY
+1637 TADTTY
-1642 FGTIVSTPVT
+1642 FGSG
-1652 TPPTPDRK
+1652 
-1660 FKFVLPV
+1660 FKFALPA

>member
-1 MSRKRQLFKAIQKP
+1 MSRKRQLFKVIQKT
-15 FRQISKQFL
+15 FRQISKQLL
-24 SAINKQIIWLL
+24 SAINRQIIWLL

-99 DRAKAKITALFAD
+99 DRAKAKISALFAD
-112 PTLPRSVPSNVT
+112 PTLPRSVPSNLT
-124 LYNTLINKLSI
+124 LYSTLVNKLSV
-135 YTLGDETPITLAY
+135 YTFGDETPVTLAY
-148 DLNKNNKIEAGKT
+148 NLNKSTSTPMIEAT
-161 IILENKEN
+161 SSMPLENQEN

-200 QTGIIQDRS
+200 QTGITQTRS

-229 DVAGDTSASLVGSSG
+229 DIAGDTSASLVGSSG
-244 WYKLPT
+244 WYKLPN

-264 PISDISQATSLD
+264 PISDIAQATSLD
-276 TTKYEKY
+276 TSKYEKY

-292 EMQQDRSQIS
+292 EMQQDRSQVS

-317 PGPIFRLNGR
+317 PGPRFRLNGR

-333 LFTAKS
+333 LFTGETS
-339 DKDITLFQVSS
+339 EDITFFQVSS
-350 RDSCYYERENGRI
+350 RYSCYYERENGKI
-363 IVGGNVAGSSP
+363 VVGGNIATSNP
-374 ISNTKGDKDGTS
+374 ISTTNLGGTRIDLFRENN
-386 AGSNPDI
+386 APDTSKSLA
-393 GDVKVHLFKENDAP
+393 D
-407 ATKKLDG
+407 
-414 TNKSTSNKP
+414 TNKTTSN
-423 NEIAY
+423 NSNDIAY

-440 VKAELAKATTNDPQE
+440 VKAQLNNAATTDPQE
-455 VETNTNKRL
+455 IRTNITNRTL
-464 LYDPSLDAT
+464 NDPSLDAT
-473 QVRKEELENW
+473 KVRKEELENW

-492 FKEVPYGTSGIEKSA
+492 FREVPYGTSAIEQSA
-507 GVDYTIATDTDT
+507 GVDYTTADAAT

-524 VNTLRPMDAW
+524 VNTLRPMNAW
-534 IYPIDASTKL
+534 IYPTDANTTL

-553 RDPDIVD
+553 GDPDVVD
-560 NTPVTETELGDRI
+560 NTPVIETQLGDRI

-584 DDTKGDFVG
+584 DNTKGDFVG
-593 ENDPQPITPALK
+593 ENDPQLISAGVK
-605 WTSSTTKNRTR
+605 WTGSATKDRTR

-658 AGIYKPTGSG
+658 AGVYRPTGSG

-684 VKENAGTVVWPD
+684 VNENAGTVVWPD

-729 NFDSYNPLAAT
+729 NFDSYNPQAAT
-740 ADYYQKPMACVSSYY
+740 PDDYQTPMACVSSYY
-755 NPTNQVT
+755 NPTNQAT
-762 ATTNTYNPLDL
+762 ATTNTYNASDL

-785 TAPATTAAGITR
+785 AAPATTAAGVTR
-797 GQAVDSNGFFAAATN
+797 GQAVDGNGFFAAVTN

-824 DRLKHQAN
+824 ARLKHQAN

-851 ATTSELTL
+851 AIDSKLTL

-869 CAITIA
+869 CAIQIA
-875 DGTLSRST
+875 DGTLTRST

-906 KDKDGLLT
+906 KGAALT

-941 QAIGSASDKEYLL
+941 KAIGLVSDKEYLL

-964 DDAQKDRSDLSENV
+964 DDAQKDRSDSTSDNV

-1036 FLGDD
+1036 FLGGD
-1041 FLLFSDSDYDTKFY
+1041 LLAPSDANYDTKFY
-1055 TRVEKNRDPNFA
+1055 TRTAANRDPNFA
-1067 CRPKDSRLPKCTT
+1067 CRPNDSRLPNCGT
-1080 GETWRPASVIA
+1080 GETWRPASVLA

-1096 LSGNFREG
+1096 LSDNFRQG
-1104 FRNEGDYDLRNNQ
+1104 FRNEGDYDLRNNH
-1117 QVSDTDAVFNR
+1117 QVSDADTVLNR

-1142 NFFTASNDDTYYKG
+1142 NFFTSSNDDTYYKG
-1156 GPNDTTNDFNNTTRL
+1156 TPISTDSVDF
-1171 VPNPNNSSYLNN
+1171 NSSYLNN

-1212 TDWYIGYDGDNDN
+1212 TDWYIGYDGDRSIQSHNLPAN
-1225 TITAAERGI
+1225 AER
-1234 QSSDLITL
+1234 DKL
-1242 LRPTPAVGQLVA
+1242 LA
-1254 GTTARSAKAGFE
+1254 GTTAKSAQADFR
-1266 RFARRVAFKRNSN
+1266 RFARRVAFKRNSF

-1285 TNAVITNTNL
+1285 TNVVITSTNL
-1295 GNTTP
+1295 AQTNFTP
-1300 VALGITIAGVVAQ
+1300 VALGITTVGGAKVVAQ
-1313 FSDGSLP
+1313 FNDGILP
-1320 QAANN
+1320 EPANN

-1332 KDVNTSKPPGFVSSD
+1332 KDPNTSKAPAFSGSD

-1357 YRYPQLPVG
+1357 YRYPQVPAA
-1366 SSPSLSSLRDFPG
+1366 SLSSLRDFPG
-1379 NTTTTAFTSSTK
+1379 STTTFTR

-1408 TTDPGDDDTAYA
+1408 TTDPDDTEK
-1420 TYPKIVGSSS
+1420 TYTAIASSS
-1430 LVKNTRWLS
+1430 SFVKNTRWLS
-1439 KASETTFNLVVA
+1439 QASETTFNLVIA
-1451 AGDTPDRVNS
+1451 SGDTPARVNS
-1461 ISGGSTPTTYEING
+1461 ITGGSTPTTYEING
-1475 GLHNFVRFLENWNGV
+1475 GLHNFVRFLENWNGI

-1518 PVNVAVTSGNPSI
+1518 PTTVAATSST
-1531 PSSTDNINSI
+1531 PSSLSSTANIDSI
-1541 FFRVL
+1541 FFRTL
-1546 HSERP
+1546 FSTRP
-1551 GYTSDSTYITNPA
+1551 GYTSDSTFTTNGA
-1564 GEAPYYMPPNR
+1564 GEAPYYTPPNR

-1588 DLFAQRFVTP
+1588 DLFAQRFVIP

-1617 KTLLCSVQDE
+1617 KTLLCGVQTQTS
-1627 NANAGDGFED
+1627 DGFED
-1637 APSAY
+1637 ADTSY
-1642 FGTIVSTPVT
+1642 FGNG
-1652 TPPTPDRK
+1652 
-1660 FKFVLPV
+1660 FKFALPA
-1667 TERPTNC
+1667 TERPTSC